1 MSNLADGLYKVISN
15 EASNQLSQY
24 QADKTI
30 SGEIFSI
37 VDAAKGE
44 YKVRYQDGIW
54 SAFSQGKT
62 KYKIGDNV
70 LVKIPLGDFSK
81 TKYIEGYTYNTDI
94 AASNESSQIEESFSP
109 DWSAIY
115 GQNWSGEMGLI
126 AYDGVNHKSEITLFA
141 ANDVTSHSVF
151 QQYANRGTE
160 FRISAE
166 FMTTFVD
173 AKTTGNYGL
182 RLTFATSKEDSP
194 EVTYTLDTSLF
205 NGDPYRNSYWAPQ
218 TILLTVPKRY
228 LTGLRKVVF
237 FQEGF
242 TDYDPVNNS
251 TQPNIYC
258 RNFKA
263 EWINVTDLTDSSYY
277 LTVATPQGMV
287 FTDNYPSLTLQAK
300 LMSGSE
306 SLMSKSS
313 CSCLWYAEDPGILIG
328 SEQYEKAGGI
338 GWRRIQKDKFD
349 IITISRSECPAAT
362 TNFKVVVIY
371 NEDKILSKE
380 ISLINLTSQY
390 DLYLDLTSDTILEIK
405 DKKNDTLTVSGLWYI
420 ELPDTTRIAAGDT
433 KSSSIDLTPYLAYP
447 WIKVYCN
454 LFDGSTK
461 IGVLNWTNYRSNDE
475 DELPNFILQYSGDDV
490 FHYDANGDIYDVT
503 EYDDIEHVLRCNI
516 ATSQADSLTFTMRWL
531 DSDKKPITTEQDFK
545 DSMMRSVWVDAGD
558 NSLHFKVRTKF
569 YEMLNNNTV
578 YVRLTALDGTYVDY
592 EKEISFLKD
601 GDQGTNGTTYLCLIR
616 PINLNS
622 EVKRTD
628 KVALRYANGAWGTD
642 QIAFKAFV
650 YCNGELIEQRTD
662 KADFNVSYTWQSRN
676 VEIVTAG
683 QGIYH
688 KVNIKP
694 MENGGTDKYFNGGQH
709 TRPGDTALTPEE
721 MGGFYIKVQVDIR
734 YKTESKTSI
743 YAYYP
748 IDVCIGAIDLAKV
761 SYAAPQYIKY
771 SSSGVNPQYDSEP
784 LAFSYDGVDGKVESL
799 SGFLGIWNNY
809 LTPASHYTGEN
820 NSVGLLKMS
829 MENNEVDYLLHS
841 VFMYLNPY
849 GNEAIN
855 SWDGTTVEINDDG
868 GTILAPQIGAGTK
881 NTSNQFSGV
890 VMGKDSTQDKTGLYG
905 YKDGIN
911 TFALTEDG
919 KATFGGKQQITID
932 GDNAQITGKNSVT
945 NNQRFLEINLADPN
959 IKDENGNDTGKAA
972 DAIKIGSSISDPNFL
987 VDYDGNLKCTN
998 ANISGTINA
1007 TAGKIGDCNIEDGT
1021 LKIAQA
1027 NISEKLTASVIDG
1040 SNLNVNSAN
1049 IANSVNTN
1057 WVYAGNITANQISG
1071 GTINADVV
1079 VAGQVYAGNI
1089 SNILGY
1095 DDNGKPIYG
1104 DDKIEW
1110 SYLGGPASKLSLN
1123 STNDLAVNGTLYTG
1137 KIISNDQ
1144 ISGASAS
1151 FTNSVN
1157 ADKII
1162 FTSEGSTTELYQDGL
1177 TYNGKAYS
1185 WANIAGGT
1193 VKAVFGA

>member
-94 AASNESSQIEESFSP
+94 AASNESNQIEESFSP
-109 DWSAIY
+109 DWSVIY
-115 GQNWSGEMGLI
+115 EQNWSGEMGLI
-126 AYDGVNHKSEITLFA
+126 AYDGVDHKSEITLFA
-141 ANDVTSHSVF
+141 ADNTTSHSVF

-166 FMTTFVD
+166 FMTTFID

-228 LTGLRKVVF
+228 LTGLRKIVF

-242 TDYDPVNNS
+242 TDYDPADNS

-258 RNFKA
+258 RNFKV

-313 CSCLWYAEDPGILIG
+313 CSCLWYVEDPGILIG

-349 IITISRSECPAAT
+349 TITISRSECPAAT

-405 DKKNDTLTVSGLWYI
+405 DKKNNTLTASGLWYI

-433 KSSSIDLTPYLAYP
+433 KSSSLDLTPYLAYP
-447 WIKVYCN
+447 WIKVYCDV
-454 LFDGSTK
+454 FDGSTK

-475 DELPNFILQYSGDDV
+475 DELPNFILQYSGDDI

-531 DSDKKPITTEQDFK
+531 DSNKKPITTEQEFK

-616 PINLNS
+616 PIDLNS

-628 KVALRYANGAWGTD
+628 KVALRYADGAWRTD

-650 YCNGELIEQRTD
+650 YCNGELIEQRAD
-662 KADFNVSYTWQSRN
+662 KADFNISYTWQTRN
-676 VEIVTAG
+676 VEIITAG
-683 QGIYH
+683 QDIYH

-694 MENGGTDKYFNGGQH
+694 MKNGGTDRYSNGGH
-709 TRPGDTALTPEE
+709 YTRLGNTTLTPEE
-721 MGGFYIKVQVDIR
+721 MGGFYIKVQVDVR
-734 YKTESKTSI
+734 YKTESKTSV

-748 IDVCIGAIDLAKV
+748 INVCVGALDLAKV

-771 SSSGVNPQYDSEP
+771 SSSGVNPQYDSSP
-784 LAFSYDGVDGKVESL
+784 LAFSYNGANGTIESL
-799 SGFLGIWNNY
+799 SGFLGVWNNY

-829 MENNEVDYLLHS
+829 VNENTYLLHS

-855 SWDGTTVEINDDG
+855 SWDGTAVEIDNTG

-890 VMGKDSTQDKTGLYG
+890 IMGKDSVQDKTGLYG

-919 KATFGGKQQITID
+919 KASFGIKGQITID
-932 GDNAQITGKNSVT
+932 GERAQITGKNSGADNGQYMT
-945 NNQRFLEINLADPN
+945 INLVN
-959 IKDENGNDTGKAA
+959 MGNGTY
-972 DAIKIGSSISDPNFL
+972 AIQIGDKFL
-987 VDYDGNLKCTN
+987 VDYEGNLKCINANVAGTITATAGTIGGCSIVDGKLQIAE
-998 ANISGTINA
+998 ANISG
-1007 TAGKIGDCNIEDGT
+1007 
-1021 LKIAQA
+1021 
-1027 NISEKLTASVIDG
+1027 KLTANVIDG

-1049 IANSVNTN
+1049 IADSVNAN
-1057 WVYAGNITANQISG
+1057 WVYAGAINADNITA
-1071 GTINADVV
+1071 GTLNADRINASTLSWDKLI
-1079 VAGQVYAGNI
+1079 GYAPATKL
-1089 SNILGY
+1089 S
-1095 DDNGKPIYG
+1095 
-1104 DDKIEW
+1104 DDKNPLTKLNVGDLTANTIGCGTTIRI
-1110 SYLGGPASKLSLN
+1110 GGVGSNVTIGGATIKLN
-1123 STNDLAVNGTLYTG
+1123 TGDGTLVEG
-1137 KIISNDQ
+1137 AWADIIK
-1144 ISGASAS
+1144 GA
-1151 FTNSVN
+1151 
-1157 ADKII
+1157 I
-1162 FTSEGSTTELYQDGL
+1162 STTK
-1177 TYNGKAYS
+1177 T
-1185 WANIAGGT
+1185 
-1193 VKAVFGA
+1193 AVFG

>member
-126 AYDGVNHKSEITLFA
+126 AYDGTDHKSEITLFA
-141 ANDVTSHSVF
+141 ANDITSHSVF

-166 FMTTFVD
+166 FMTTFID

-194 EVTYTLDTSLF
+194 EVTYTLDTALF

-228 LTGLRKVVF
+228 LTGLRKIVF

-242 TDYDPVNNS
+242 TNYDPVGNS

-313 CSCLWYAEDPGILIG
+313 CSCLWYIEDPGILIG

-338 GWRRIQKDKFD
+338 GWRRVQKDKFD
-349 IITISRSECPAAT
+349 TITISQSECPAAT

-380 ISLINLTSQY
+380 ISLINLTSQH

-405 DKKNDTLTVSGLWYI
+405 DKKNNTLAVSGLWYI
-420 ELPDTTRIAAGDT
+420 ELPDTTRITAGDT
-433 KSSSIDLTPYLAYP
+433 KSSSLDLTPYLAYP
-447 WIKVYCN
+447 WIKVYCDV
-454 LFDGSTK
+454 FDVDGSTK
-461 IGVLNWTNYRSNDE
+461 IGVLSWTNYKSNDE

-531 DSDKKPITTEQDFK
+531 DSDKKPITTEQGFK

-628 KVALRYANGAWGTD
+628 KVALRYADGAWGTD

-650 YCNGELIEQRTD
+650 YCNGELIEHRAD
-662 KADFNVSYTWQSRN
+662 KADFNISYIWQSRN

-694 MENGGTDKYFNGGQH
+694 MENGGTDRYSNGGH
-709 TRPGDTALTPEE
+709 YTRSGDTALTPEE
-721 MGGFYIKVQVDIR
+721 MGGFYIKVQVDVR
-734 YKTESKTSI
+734 YKTESKTSV

-748 IDVCIGAIDLAKV
+748 IDVCVGALDLAKV

-820 NSVGLLKMS
+820 NSVGLLKMD

-855 SWDGTTVEINDDG
+855 SWDGTTVEIDNNG

-911 TFALTEDG
+911 TFALMEDG
-919 KATFGGKQQITID
+919 VATFGQNKQITID
-932 GDNAQITGKNSVT
+932 GANATITGKNGS
-945 NNQRFLEINLADPN
+945 NNNDPN
-959 IKDENGNDTGKAA
+959 NYMTLNLVNSMATNEDNEFTD
-972 DAIKIGSSISDPNFL
+972 DAITVGDNFN
-987 VDYDGNLKCTN
+987 VDYNGNLKCTN
-998 ANISGTINA
+998 ANISGTIKA
-1007 TAGKIGDCNIEDGT
+1007 TAGTIGGCSIDKDGK
-1021 LKIAQA
+1021 LQIAEA
-1027 NISEKLTASVIDG
+1027 NISGKLTANVIDG

-1049 IANSVNTN
+1049 IADSVNAD
-1057 WVYAGNITANQISG
+1057 WVYAGNINADNISGGTLDAEKVTIKNLTVQGAQIENLTVTNGQINGLNWNKLFYDNVNEKTNSISTPSNPLNVLYANQISVMG
-1071 GTINADVV
+1071 VTSTVQFTD
-1079 VAGQVYAGNI
+1079 
-1089 SNILGY
+1089 
-1095 DDNGKPIYG
+1095 
-1104 DDKIEW
+1104 
-1110 SYLGGPASKLSLN
+1110 SK
-1123 STNDLAVNGTLYTG
+1123 GR
-1137 KIISNDQ
+1137 IISLSPWGVG
-1144 ISGASAS
+1144 ISKGA
-1151 FTNSVN
+1151 
-1157 ADKII
+1157 
-1162 FTSEGSTTELYQDGL
+1162 TSQGGSSWDDIV
-1177 TYNGKAYS
+1177 GKA
-1185 WANIAGGT
+1185 T
-1193 VKAVFGA
+1193 TTAVFG

>member
-1 MSNLADGLYKVISN
+1 MGNLADGLYRVISN

-37 VDAAKGE
+37 VDVTKGE

-94 AASNESSQIEESFSP
+94 AASNESNQIEESFSP
-109 DWSAIY
+109 DWSVIY
-115 GQNWSGEMGLI
+115 EQNWSNELGLI
-126 AYDGVNHKSEITLFA
+126 AYDGVDHKSEITLFVA
-141 ANDVTSHSVF
+141 DDTTSHSMF

-182 RLTFATSKEDSP
+182 RLTFTTSKEDSP

-228 LTGLRKVVF
+228 LTGLRKIVF

-242 TDYDPVNNS
+242 TNYDPAGNS

-258 RNFKA
+258 RDFKA

-287 FTDNYPSLTLQAK
+287 FTDNYSSLTLQAK

-306 SLMSKSS
+306 SLMNKSS
-313 CSCLWYAEDPGILIG
+313 CSCLWYIENPGVLIG

-338 GWRRIQKDKFD
+338 GWRRVQKDKFD
-349 IITISRSECPAAT
+349 AITILRSECPAAT

-380 ISLINLTSQY
+380 ISLINLISQY

-405 DKKNDTLTVSGLWYI
+405 DRKNDMFTVSGLWYV
-420 ELPDTTRIAAGDT
+420 ELPDTTRITAGDT
-433 KSSSIDLTPYLAYP
+433 KSSSLDLTPYLAYP
-447 WIKVYCN
+447 WIKVYCDV
-454 LFDGSTK
+454 FDGSTK
-461 IGVLNWTNYRSNDE
+461 VSVLNWTNYKSSDE
-475 DELPNFILQYSGDDV
+475 DELPNFILQYSGDDI
-490 FHYDANGDIYDVT
+490 FHYDANGDIYDIT

-516 ATSQADSLTFTMRWL
+516 TTSQADSLTFTMRWL
-531 DSDKKPITTEQDFK
+531 DSDKKPITIEQEFK
-545 DSMMRSVWVDAGD
+545 GSMMRSVWVDAGD

-592 EKEISFLKD
+592 EKEINFLKD

-616 PINLNS
+616 PIDLNS

-628 KVALRYANGAWGTD
+628 KVALRYADGAWGAD

-650 YCNGELIEQRTD
+650 YCNGELIEQRAD
-662 KADFNVSYTWQSRN
+662 KADFNISYTWQSRN

-683 QGIYH
+683 QDIYH
-688 KVNIKP
+688 KVSIKP
-694 MENGGTDKYFNGGQH
+694 MENGGTDRYSNGSH
-709 TRPGDTALTPEE
+709 LTRPGNTALTPEE
-721 MGGFYIKVQVDIR
+721 MGGFYVKVQVDVK
-734 YKTESKTSI
+734 YKTENRISI

-748 IDVCIGAIDLAKV
+748 INVCIGTLDLTKV
-761 SYAAPQYIKY
+761 SYVAPQYIKY
-771 SSSGVNPQYDSEP
+771 TSSGINPQYDSSP
-784 LAFSYDGVDGKVESL
+784 LAFSYNGIDGTIESL
-799 SGFLGIWNNY
+799 SGFLGVWNKY

-829 MENNEVDYLLHS
+829 VNENTYLLYS
-841 VFMYLNPY
+841 IFMYLNPY

-855 SWDGTTVEINDDG
+855 SWDGTAVEIDNAG

-905 YKDGIN
+905 YKNGIN
-911 TFALTEDG
+911 TFALREDG
-919 KATFGGKQQITID
+919 KASFGTKGQIAID
-932 GDNAQITGKNSVT
+932 GENAQITGKNSGADDGQYMT
-945 NNQRFLEINLADPN
+945 INLVN
-959 IKDENGNDTGKAA
+959 MGSGTY
-972 DAIKIGSSISDPNFL
+972 AIRIGDKFL
-987 VDYDGNLKCTN
+987 VDYEGNLKCVN
-998 ANISGTINA
+998 ANISGSIVSNNA
-1007 TAGKIGDCNIEDGT
+1007 VIGGVQIVAENGS
-1021 LKIAQA
+1021 LQLPAA
-1027 NISEKLTASVIDG
+1027 NIIGQLI
-1040 SNLNVNSAN
+1040 
-1049 IANSVNTN
+1049 
-1057 WVYAGNITANQISG
+1057 ANQINADGLKVTNGEFSG
-1071 GTINADVV
+1071 ELKAATGNFTGSLTATEGTIGGWKIGEDCLYNNGAW
-1079 VAGQVYAGNI
+1079 GSVY
-1089 SNILGY
+1089 
-1095 DDNGKPIYG
+1095 
-1104 DDKIEW
+1104 
-1110 SYLGGPASKLSLN
+1110 
-1123 STNDLAVNGTLYTG
+1123 LYTNEPNG
-1137 KIISNDQ
+1137 IGRIVIKNANGNDVFRVNRDG
-1144 ISGASAS
+1144 SVVC
-1151 FTNSVN
+1151 NSPLTGTGV
-1157 ADKII
+1157 
-1162 FTSEGSTTELYQDGL
+1162 GL
-1177 TYNGKAYS
+1177 AR
-1185 WANIAGGT
+1185 
-1193 VKAVFGA
+1193 FG

>member
-109 DWSAIY
+109 DWSVIY
-115 GQNWSGEMGLI
+115 EQNWSGEMGLI
-126 AYDGVNHKSEITLFA
+126 AYDGTNHKSEITLFA
-141 ANDVTSHSVF
+141 ADNTTSHSVF

-182 RLTFATSKEDSP
+182 RLTFTTSKEDSP

-349 IITISRSECPAAT
+349 TVTISRSECPAAT

-380 ISLINLTSQY
+380 ISLINLISQY

-420 ELPDTTRIAAGDT
+420 ELPDMTRIAAGDT
-433 KSSSIDLTPYLAYP
+433 KSSSLDLTPYLAYP
-447 WIKVYCN
+447 WIKVYCDV
-454 LFDGSTK
+454 FDGSTK
-461 IGVLNWTNYRSNDE
+461 IGVLNWTNYKSNDE

-531 DSDKKPITTEQDFK
+531 DSDKKPITTEQEFK

-628 KVALRYANGAWGTD
+628 KVALQYANGAWGTD

-662 KADFNVSYTWQSRN
+662 KADFNVSYMWQSRN

-683 QGIYH
+683 QDIYH

-694 MENGGTDKYFNGGQH
+694 MKNGGTDRYSNGGRR

-721 MGGFYIKVQVDIR
+721 MGGFYIKVQVDVR
-734 YKTESKTSI
+734 YKTESKTSV

-748 IDVCIGAIDLAKV
+748 IDVCVGAIDLAKV

-784 LAFSYDGVDGKVESL
+784 LAFSYNGVDGKVESL

-841 VFMYLNPY
+841 IFMYLNPY

-855 SWDGTTVEINDDG
+855 SWDGTTIEIDDKG

-881 NTSNQFSGV
+881 NTFNQFSGV
-890 VMGKDSTQDKTGLYG
+890 VMGKDSTQDKKTGLYG

-932 GDNAQITGKNSVT
+932 GDNAQITGKNGVT

-987 VDYDGNLKCTN
+987 VDYDGNLTAN
-998 ANISGTINA
+998 AGTIGGWEIGKTSLSNGSGETKVELNSSGDKAINIGNGAFSVTPGGYLIATKGYIDNLTIGNA
-1007 TAGKIGDCNIEDGT
+1007 QNALTF
-1021 LKIAQA
+1021 A
-1027 NISEKLTASVIDG
+1027 N
-1040 SNLNVNSAN
+1040 
-1049 IANSVNTN
+1049 
-1057 WVYAGNITANQISG
+1057 GNIYLNGGQILGQQTG
-1071 GTINADVV
+1071 GT
-1079 VAGQVYAGNI
+1079 GNWAMTATDL
-1089 SNILGY
+1089 SNG
-1095 DDNGKPIYG
+1095 
-1104 DDKIEW
+1104 
-1110 SYLGGPASKLSLN
+1110 
-1123 STNDLAVNGTLYTG
+1123 STT
-1137 KIISNDQ
+1137 ISNDGDIMLTHSNRNRVIFGNVCS
-1144 ISGASAS
+1144 ISGQKSDNNNTSGALYL
-1151 FTNSVN
+1151 N
-1157 ADKII
+1157 ANAI
-1162 FTSEGSTTELYQDGL
+1162 YWN
-1177 TYNGKAYS
+1177 NGKDTIALTG
-1185 WANIAGGT
+1185 AGAGG
-1193 VKAVFGA
+1193 VAVLGE

>member
-37 VDAAKGE
+37 VDATKGE

-94 AASNESSQIEESFSP
+94 AASNESNQIEESFSP
-109 DWSAIY
+109 DWSVIY
-115 GQNWSGEMGLI
+115 EQNWSGEMGLI
-126 AYDGVNHKSEITLFA
+126 AYDGTGHKSEITLFA
-141 ANDVTSHSVF
+141 ADNTTSHSVF

-242 TDYDPVNNS
+242 TDYDPAGNS

-349 IITISRSECPAAT
+349 TVTISRSECPAAT

-405 DKKNDTLTVSGLWYI
+405 DKKNDTLTVSGLWYV

-433 KSSSIDLTPYLAYP
+433 KSSSLDLTPYLAYP
-447 WIKVYCN
+447 WIKVYCDV
-454 LFDGSTK
+454 FDGSTK

-531 DSDKKPITTEQDFK
+531 DSDKKPITTEQEFK

-558 NSLHFKVRTKF
+558 NSLHFKVHTKF

-616 PINLNS
+616 PIDLNS

-628 KVALRYANGAWGTD
+628 KVALQYANGKWGTD

-650 YCNGELIEQRTD
+650 YCNGELIEQRAD
-662 KADFNVSYTWQSRN
+662 KADFNISYTWQTRN

-694 MENGGTDKYFNGGQH
+694 MKNGGTDRYSNGGH
-709 TRPGDTALTPEE
+709 YTRSGNTALTPEE

-748 IDVCIGAIDLAKV
+748 IDVCVGGLNLAAV
-761 SYAAPQYIKY
+761 TYQAPQYIKY
-771 SSSGVNPQYDSEP
+771 TSSGVNPQYDSSP
-784 LAFSYDGVDGKVESL
+784 LAFSYNGANGTIGSL
-799 SGFLGIWNNY
+799 SGFLGVWNNY

-829 MENNEVDYLLHS
+829 VNENTYLLHS

-855 SWDGTTVEINDDG
+855 SWDGTTVEIDNEG

-905 YKDGIN
+905 YKNGIN
-911 TFALTEDG
+911 TFALREDG
-919 KATFGGKQQITID
+919 KASFGTKGQIAID
-932 GDNAQITGKNSVT
+932 GERAQITGKDSGADDGQYMT
-945 NNQRFLEINLADPN
+945 INLVN
-959 IKDENGNDTGKAA
+959 MGNGTY
-972 DAIKIGSSISDPNFL
+972 AIQIGDKFL
-987 VDYDGNLKCTN
+987 VDYEGNLKCINANVAGTITATAGTIGGCN
-998 ANISGTINA
+998 IDNGKLQIAEANISG
-1007 TAGKIGDCNIEDGT
+1007 
-1021 LKIAQA
+1021 
-1027 NISEKLTASVIDG
+1027 KLTANVIDG
-1040 SNLNVNSAN
+1040 SELNVNSAN
-1049 IANSVNTN
+1049 IADSVNAN
-1057 WVYAGNITANQISG
+1057 WVYAGAINADNITA
-1071 GTINADVV
+1071 GTLNADRINASTLSWDKLI
-1079 VAGQVYAGNI
+1079 GYAPATKL
-1089 SNILGY
+1089 S
-1095 DDNGKPIYG
+1095 
-1104 DDKIEW
+1104 DDKNPLTKLNVGDLTVNTIGCGTTIRI
-1110 SYLGGPASKLSLN
+1110 GGVGSNVTIGGATIKLN
-1123 STNDLAVNGTLYTG
+1123 TGDGTLVEG
-1137 KIISNDQ
+1137 AWADIIK
-1144 ISGASAS
+1144 GA
-1151 FTNSVN
+1151 
-1157 ADKII
+1157 I
-1162 FTSEGSTTELYQDGL
+1162 STTK
-1177 TYNGKAYS
+1177 T
-1185 WANIAGGT
+1185 
-1193 VKAVFGA
+1193 AVFG

>member
-37 VDAAKGE
+37 VDVTKGE
-44 YKVRYQDGIW
+44 YKVRYQDGVW
-54 SAFSQGKT
+54 SAFSQSKT

-94 AASNESSQIEESFSP
+94 AASNESNQIEESFSP
-109 DWSAIY
+109 DWSVIY
-115 GQNWSGEMGLI
+115 EKNWSGEMGLI
-126 AYDGVNHKSEITLFA
+126 AYDGTDHKSEITLFA
-141 ANDVTSHSVF
+141 ADNATSHSVF

-194 EVTYTLDTSLF
+194 EATYTLDTSLF

-228 LTGLRKVVF
+228 LTGLRKIVF

-242 TDYDPVNNS
+242 TDYDPAGNS
-251 TQPNIYC
+251 TQSNIYC

-277 LTVATPQGMV
+277 LAVTTPQGMV
-287 FTDNYPSLTLQAK
+287 FTDSYSSLTLQAK

-313 CSCLWYAEDPGILIG
+313 CSCLWYIEDPGVLIG
-328 SEQYEKAGGI
+328 SERYEKAGGV

-349 IITISRSECPAAT
+349 TITISLSECPAAT

-405 DKKNDTLTVSGLWYI
+405 DKKNDNLTVSGLWYI
-420 ELPDTTRIAAGDT
+420 ELPDMTRIVAGDT
-433 KSSSIDLTPYLAYP
+433 KSSSLDLTPYLAYP
-447 WIKVYCN
+447 WIKVYCDV
-454 LFDGSTK
+454 FDGSTK
-461 IGVLNWTNYRSNDE
+461 VSVLNWTNYKSNEE

-531 DSDKKPITTEQDFK
+531 DSSKKPITTEQEFK

-592 EKEISFLKD
+592 EKKISFLKD

-616 PINLNS
+616 PTSGIGLKYN
-622 EVKRTD
+622 
-628 KVALRYANGAWGTD
+628 NGWDTTSPVV
-642 QIAFKAFV
+642 FKATV
-650 YCNGELIEQRTD
+650 YCNGEIINSNNDYTISYKWQARNATFEQPQKGNVDTITVKPVDKKGFSAFPRTVDGNQVISVRNDSNGSACTAETIEGCY
-662 KADFNVSYTWQSRN
+662 V
-676 VEIVTAG
+676 
-683 QGIYH
+683 
-688 KVNIKP
+688 
-694 MENGGTDKYFNGGQH
+694 
-709 TRPGDTALTPEE
+709 
-721 MGGFYIKVQVDIR
+721 KVQADVTSG
-734 YKTESKTSI
+734 KSKVSI
-743 YAYYP
+743 YGYYP
-748 IDVCIGAIDLAKV
+748 IDVFVGDMLPEKV
-761 SYAAPQYIKY
+761 NYKAPRYIKY
-771 SSSGVNPQYDSEP
+771 TSSGINPQYDSEP
-784 LAFSYDGVDGKVESL
+784 LAFSYDGVDGNVESL
-799 SGFLGIWNNY
+799 SEFLNIWNNY

-855 SWDGTTVEINDDG
+855 SWDGTTVEIDDKG

-881 NTSNQFSGV
+881 NTANQFSGV

-919 KATFGGKQQITID
+919 KASFGTKGQITID
-932 GDNAQITGKNSVT
+932 GENAQITGKNGT
-945 NNQRFLEINLADPN
+945 DGT
-959 IKDENGNDTGKAA
+959 DENAYMTLNLVNSMKKNGEDYSDT
-972 DAIKIGSSISDPNFL
+972 AIEIGTKFK
-987 VDYDGNLKCTN
+987 VDYSGNLQCTG
-998 ANISGTINA
+998 ANVSGKVSADSGTI
-1007 TAGKIGDCNIEDGT
+1007 GGWKIN
-1021 LKIAQA
+1021 
-1027 NISEKLTASVIDG
+1027 EKSLSSSD
-1040 SNLNVNSAN
+1040 
-1049 IANSVNTN
+1049 
-1057 WVYAGNITANQISG
+1057 NQIILSSILDKAILVGGDKFFVTKDGIMTATGATVG
-1071 GTINADVV
+1071 GTINA
-1079 VAGQVYAGNI
+1079 
-1089 SNILGY
+1089 S
-1095 DDNGKPIYG
+1095 
-1104 DDKIEW
+1104 
-1110 SYLGGPASKLSLN
+1110 
-1123 STNDLAVNGTLYTG
+1123 
-1137 KIISNDQ
+1137 
-1144 ISGASAS
+1144 
-1151 FTNSVN
+1151 
-1157 ADKII
+1157 
-1162 FTSEGSTTELYQDGL
+1162 
-1177 TYNGKAYS
+1177 
-1185 WANIAGGT
+1185 GGT
-1193 VKAVFGA
+1193 VTGDLTVTGNIILSEDGQIIGGQKAQENGYWKMTKNILSNGYTSINNNGDIFLTQSQSRLILGNTQCSVMSSIDRNTTYNPGNMYLRADNIFWINGNDIDNPISIVKPVAVFG

>member
-44 YKVRYQDGIW
+44 YKVRYQDGVW

-109 DWSAIY
+109 DWSVIY
-115 GQNWSGEMGLI
+115 EQNWSDEMGLI
-126 AYDGVNHKSEITLFA
+126 AYDGVDHKSEITLFA

-242 TDYDPVNNS
+242 TDYDPVSNS

-349 IITISRSECPAAT
+349 IITILRSECPAAT

-371 NEDKILSKE
+371 NKDKILSKE

-420 ELPDTTRIAAGDT
+420 ELPDMTRIAAGDT

-447 WIKVYCN
+447 WIKVYCDV
-454 LFDGSTK
+454 FDGSTK

-531 DSDKKPITTEQDFK
+531 DSNKKPITTEQEFK

-628 KVALRYANGAWGTD
+628 KVALRYADGAWGTD

-650 YCNGELIEQRTD
+650 YCNGELIEQRAD
-662 KADFNVSYTWQSRN
+662 KADFNISYIWQSRN

-694 MENGGTDKYFNGGQH
+694 MENGGTDRYSNGGH
-709 TRPGDTALTPEE
+709 YTRSGDTALTPEE
-721 MGGFYIKVQVDIR
+721 MGGFYIKVQVDVR
-734 YKTESKTSI
+734 YKTESKTSV

-748 IDVCIGAIDLAKV
+748 INVCVGALDLAKV

-784 LAFSYDGVDGKVESL
+784 LAFSYNGVDGKVESL

-855 SWDGTTVEINDDG
+855 SWDGTTVEIDNDG

-919 KATFGGKQQITID
+919 KASFGTKGQITIN
-932 GDNAQITGKNSVT
+932 GENAQITGKNSGADDGQYMT
-945 NNQRFLEINLADPN
+945 INLVN
-959 IKDENGNDTGKAA
+959 MGNGTY
-972 DAIKIGSSISDPNFL
+972 AIQIGDKFL
-987 VDYDGNLKCTN
+987 VDYEGNLKCTN
-998 ANISGTINA
+998 ANVAGTINA
-1007 TAGKIGDCNIEDGT
+1007 TAGTIGGCNIDT
-1021 LKIAQA
+1021 
-1027 NISEKLTASVIDG
+1027 EKGLQVD
-1040 SNLNVNSAN
+1040 SAH
-1049 IANSVNTN
+1049 ITSVNAGSIQAGELKSDV
-1057 WVYAGNITANQISG
+1057 VYTGNITADQISG
-1071 GTINADVV
+1071 GTINGNV
-1079 VAGQVYAGNI
+1079 VYAGTISADNI
-1089 SNILGY
+1089 SGGTLNFNQLGSTGTAAIQGLTWNMIQASSGGTGQTIGSSNSKLDNIY
-1095 DDNGKPIYG
+1095 AENAAITDATIYG
-1104 DDKIEW
+1104 NIQM
-1110 SYLGGPASKLSLN
+1110 S
-1123 STNDLAVNGTLYTG
+1123 YTG
-1137 KIISNDQ
+1137 SGGSSQ
-1144 ISGASAS
+1144 LVYISGNGVALGTASPR
-1151 FTNSVN
+1151 
-1157 ADKII
+1157 
-1162 FTSEGSTTELYQDGL
+1162 
-1177 TYNGKAYS
+1177 S
-1185 WANIAGGT
+1185 WADILGGT

>member
-37 VDAAKGE
+37 VDVTKGE

-94 AASNESSQIEESFSP
+94 TASNESNQIEESFSP
-109 DWSAIY
+109 DWSVIY
-115 GQNWSGEMGLI
+115 EQNWSSEMGLI
-126 AYDGVNHKSEITLFA
+126 AYDGADHKSEITLFVA
-141 ANDVTSHSVF
+141 DDTTSHSVF

-228 LTGLRKVVF
+228 LTGLRKIVF

-242 TDYDPVNNS
+242 TDYDPAGNS

-263 EWINVTDLTDSSYY
+263 EWINVTDLTDSPYY

-287 FTDNYPSLTLQAK
+287 FTDNYPSLTLQVK

-313 CSCLWYAEDPGILIG
+313 CSCLWYIEDPGILIG

-338 GWRRIQKDKFD
+338 GWRRIQKDKFNT
-349 IITISRSECPAAT
+349 ITISRSECPAAT

-405 DKKNDTLTVSGLWYI
+405 DKKNDTLTVSGLWYV
-420 ELPDTTRIAAGDT
+420 ELPDTTRIAVGDT
-433 KSSSIDLTPYLAYP
+433 KFSSLDLTPYLAYP
-447 WIKVYCN
+447 WIKVYCDV
-454 LFDGSTK
+454 FDGSTK
-461 IGVLNWTNYRSNDE
+461 VSVLNWTNYRSNDE

-531 DSDKKPITTEQDFK
+531 DGDKKPITTEQEFK

-616 PINLNS
+616 PIDLNS
-622 EVKRTD
+622 EVKHID
-628 KVALRYANGAWGTD
+628 KVALQYANGKWETD

-650 YCNGELIEQRTD
+650 YCNGELIEQRAD
-662 KADFNVSYTWQSRN
+662 KADFNISYTWQTRN

-683 QGIYH
+683 QNIYH
-688 KVNIKP
+688 KISVKAMP
-694 MENGGTDKYFNGGQH
+694 NGGIDKYSSGGKY
-709 TRPGDTALTPEE
+709 TRTGSTSLTPEV
-721 MGGFYIKVQVDIR
+721 MGGFYAKVQVDIR
-734 YKTESKTSI
+734 YKAESQTSI

-748 IDVCIGAIDLAKV
+748 IDVCVGGLNLAAV
-761 SYAAPQYIKY
+761 TYQAPQYIKY
-771 SSSGVNPQYDSEP
+771 TSSGVNPQYDSSP
-784 LAFSYDGVDGKVESL
+784 LAFSYNGANGTIESL
-799 SGFLGIWNNY
+799 SGFLGVWNNY

-829 MENNEVDYLLHS
+829 VNKNTYLLHS

-855 SWDGTTVEINDDG
+855 SWDGTTVEIDNAG

-890 VMGKDSTQDKTGLYG
+890 VMGKDSVQNKTGLYG

-919 KATFGGKQQITID
+919 KASFGTKGQIAID
-932 GDNAQITGKNSVT
+932 GENAQITGKNSGADNGQYMT
-945 NNQRFLEINLADPN
+945 INLVN
-959 IKDENGNDTGKAA
+959 MGNGTY
-972 DAIKIGSSISDPNFL
+972 AIQIGDKFL
-987 VDYDGNLKCTN
+987 VDYEGNLKCINANVAGTITATAGTIGGCSIVDGKLQVAE
-998 ANISGTINA
+998 ANISG
-1007 TAGKIGDCNIEDGT
+1007 
-1021 LKIAQA
+1021 
-1027 NISEKLTASVIDG
+1027 KLTANVIDG
-1040 SNLNVNSAN
+1040 SELNVNSAN
-1049 IANSVNTN
+1049 IADSVNAN
-1057 WVYAGNITANQISG
+1057 WVYAGA
-1071 GTINADVV
+1071 INADNII
-1079 VAGQVYAGNI
+1079 AGTLNADRINANTLSWDKLIGYAPATKL
-1089 SNILGY
+1089 S
-1095 DDNGKPIYG
+1095 
-1104 DDKIEW
+1104 DDKNPLTKLNVSSLTANTIGCGTTIRI
-1110 SYLGGPASKLSLN
+1110 GGVGSSVTIGGATIKLN
-1123 STNDLAVNGTLYTG
+1123 TGDGTSVEG
-1137 KIISNDQ
+1137 AWADIIK
-1144 ISGASAS
+1144 GA
-1151 FTNSVN
+1151 T
-1157 ADKII
+1157 
-1162 FTSEGSTTELYQDGL
+1162 STTK
-1177 TYNGKAYS
+1177 T
-1185 WANIAGGT
+1185 
-1193 VKAVFGA
+1193 AVFG

>member
-1 MSNLADGLYKVISN
+1 MGNLADGLYKVISN

-37 VDAAKGE
+37 VDVAKGE
-44 YKVRYQDGIW
+44 YKVRYQDGVW

-62 KYKIGDNV
+62 KYKVGDNV

-94 AASNESSQIEESFSP
+94 AASNESNQIEESFSP
-109 DWSAIY
+109 DWSVIY
-115 GQNWSGEMGLI
+115 EQNWSGEMGLI
-126 AYDGVNHKSEITLFA
+126 AYDGTDHKSEITLFTA
-141 ANDVTSHSVF
+141 DDTTNHSVF
-151 QQYANRGTE
+151 QQYANQGTK
-160 FRISAE
+160 FRISTE

-182 RLTFATSKEDSP
+182 RLTFATSKEDSS
-194 EVTYTLDTSLF
+194 EITYTLDTSLF

-228 LTGLRKVVF
+228 LTGLRKIVF

-242 TDYDPVNNS
+242 TNYDPTSNS

-277 LTVATPQGMV
+277 LTIAAPQGMV
-287 FTDNYPSLTLQAK
+287 FTNNYSSLTLQAK

-306 SLMSKSS
+306 SLMSRSS
-313 CSCLWYAEDPGILIG
+313 CSCLWYIEDPGILIG
-328 SEQYEKAGGI
+328 SEQYEKAVGV
-338 GWRRIQKDKFD
+338 GWRRVQKDKFD
-349 IITISRSECPAAT
+349 TITILRSECPATT

-405 DKKNDTLTVSGLWYI
+405 DKKNNTLTVSGLWYI
-420 ELPDTTRIAAGDT
+420 ELSDMTRIAAGDI
-433 KSSSIDLTPYLAYP
+433 KSTSLDLTPYLAYP
-447 WIKVYCN
+447 WIKVYCDV
-454 LFDGSTK
+454 FDGSTK

-516 ATSQADSLTFTMRWL
+516 ATSQTDSLTFTMRWL
-531 DSDKKPITTEQDFK
+531 DSDKKPITIEQEFK

-558 NSLHFKVRTKF
+558 NSLHFKIRTKF

-592 EKEISFLKD
+592 EKEIGFLKD
-601 GDQGTNGTTYLCLIR
+601 GDQGTNGTTYLCLIK
-616 PINLNS
+616 PIDLNS
-622 EVKRTD
+622 EVKRTN
-628 KVALRYANGAWGTD
+628 KVALQYANGKWGTD

-650 YCNGELIEQRTD
+650 YCNGELIEQRAD
-662 KADFNVSYTWQSRN
+662 KADFNISYTWQTRN

-688 KVNIKP
+688 KVSVKAMPNS
-694 MENGGTDKYFNGGQH
+694 GTSRYASSGVLVRTGN
-709 TRPGDTALTPEE
+709 ALLTPEA
-721 MGGFYIKVQVDIR
+721 MGGFYAKVQVDIR
-734 YKTESKTSI
+734 YKTENQTSI

-748 IDVCIGAIDLAKV
+748 IDVCVGGLNLAAV
-761 SYAAPQYIKY
+761 TYQAPQYIKY
-771 SSSGVNPQYDSEP
+771 TSSGVNPQYDSSP
-784 LAFSYDGVDGKVESL
+784 LAFSYNGKDGTIESL
-799 SGFLGIWNNY
+799 SGFLGVWNNY

-829 MENNEVDYLLHS
+829 VNKNIYLLHS

-855 SWDGTTVEINDDG
+855 SWDGTIVEIDDKG

-881 NTSNQFSGV
+881 NTANQFSGV

-911 TFALTEDG
+911 TFALREDG
-919 KATFGGKQQITID
+919 KASFGTKGQITID
-932 GDNAQITGKNSVT
+932 GENAQITGKNSGADDGQYMT
-945 NNQRFLEINLADPN
+945 INLVN
-959 IKDENGNDTGKAA
+959 LGNGTY
-972 DAIKIGSSISDPNFL
+972 AIKIGDKFL
-987 VDYDGNLKCTN
+987 VDYEGNLKCVN
-998 ANISGTINA
+998 ANVSGTVNATSGSFTGEINA
-1007 TAGKIGDCNIEDGT
+1007 NSGKIGDCTIKNGKLEIKNANITDTIVAGAINLDTATITGT
-1021 LKIAQA
+1021 LNAKNIDVDSIKIKRA
-1027 NISEKLTASVIDG
+1027 NISEKLTADEIDVN
-1040 SNLNVNSAN
+1040 NLTVANAVNVTGEISADK
-1049 IANSVNTN
+1049 
-1057 WVYAGNITANQISG
+1057 ITA
-1071 GTINADVV
+1071 GTLNADRINA
-1079 VAGQVYAGNI
+1079 GTL
-1089 SNILGY
+1089 SWSKL
-1095 DDNGKPIYG
+1095 NG
-1104 DDKIEW
+1104 
-1110 SYLGGPASKLSLN
+1110 LAPASKLSGEG
-1123 STNDLAVNGTLYTG
+1123 NDLEYIYTAKGVIKNLVASDVAIGNSITMGSAGTIINGGGITYKNSYTPWDD
-1137 KIISNDQ
+1137 IIN
-1144 ISGASAS
+1144 GA
-1151 FTNSVN
+1151 
-1157 ADKII
+1157 I
-1162 FTSEGSTTELYQDGL
+1162 STTK
-1177 TYNGKAYS
+1177 T
-1185 WANIAGGT
+1185 
-1193 VKAVFGA
+1193 AVFG

>member
-37 VDAAKGE
+37 VDVTKGE
-44 YKVRYQDGIW
+44 YKVRYQDGVW

-94 AASNESSQIEESFSP
+94 AASNESNQIEESFSP
-109 DWSAIY
+109 DWSVIY

-126 AYDGVNHKSEITLFA
+126 AYDGADHKSEITLFTA
-141 ANDVTSHSVF
+141 DDTTSHSVF

-194 EVTYTLDTSLF
+194 EVTYTLDISLF

-228 LTGLRKVVF
+228 LTGLRKIVF

-242 TDYDPVNNS
+242 TDYDPAGNS
-251 TQPNIYC
+251 TRPNIYC

-277 LTVATPQGMV
+277 LTIAAPQGVV

-306 SLMSKSS
+306 FLMSKSS
-313 CSCLWYAEDPGILIG
+313 CSCLWYAEDPGILVG
-328 SEQYEKAGGI
+328 GEQYEKAGGV

-349 IITISRSECPAAT
+349 IITILRSECPAAT

-380 ISLINLTSQY
+380 ISLINLISQY

-420 ELPDTTRIAAGDT
+420 ELPDTTRIAVGDT
-433 KSSSIDLTPYLAYP
+433 KSSSLDLAPYLAYP
-447 WIKVYCN
+447 WIKVYCDV
-454 LFDGSTK
+454 FDGSTK
-461 IGVLNWTNYRSNDE
+461 VGVLNWTNYKSNED
-475 DELPNFILQYSGDDV
+475 DELPNFILQYSGDDI

-531 DSDKKPITTEQDFK
+531 DSDKKPITTEQEFK

-569 YEMLNNNTV
+569 YEMLNNNTI
-578 YVRLTALDGTYVDY
+578 YVRLAALDGTYVDY

-616 PINLNS
+616 PIDLNS

-628 KVALRYANGAWGTD
+628 KVALQYANEEWGTD

-650 YCNGELIEQRTD
+650 YCNGELIEQRAD
-662 KADFNVSYTWQSRN
+662 KADFNISYTWQTRN

-683 QGIYH
+683 QDIYH
-688 KVNIKP
+688 KISVKAMP
-694 MENGGTDKYFNGGQH
+694 NGGTDKYSSGGKY
-709 TRPGDTALTPEE
+709 TRTGDTPLTPGA
-721 MGGFYIKVQVDIR
+721 MGGFYAKVQVDIR
-734 YKTESKTSI
+734 YKTESRISV

-748 IDVCIGAIDLAKV
+748 IDVCVGGLDLAAV
-761 SYAAPQYIKY
+761 AYQAPQYIKY
-771 SSSGVNPQYDSEP
+771 TSSGVNPQYNSSP
-784 LAFSYDGVDGKVESL
+784 LAFSYNGVDGTIESL
-799 SGFLGIWNNY
+799 SGFLGIWNKY

-820 NSVGLLKMS
+820 NFVGLLKMS
-829 MENNEVDYLLHS
+829 VDENIYLLHS
-841 VFMYLNPY
+841 IFMYLNPY

-855 SWDGTTVEINDDG
+855 SWDGTSVEIDNEG

-881 NTSNQFSGV
+881 NTANQFSGV

-905 YKDGIN
+905 YKNGIN
-911 TFALTEDG
+911 TFALQEDG
-919 KATFGGKQQITID
+919 KASFGTKSQITVD
-932 GDNAQITGKNSVT
+932 GEKAQITGKNSGADDGQYMT
-945 NNQRFLEINLADPN
+945 INLVN
-959 IKDENGNDTGKAA
+959 MGNGTY
-972 DAIKIGSSISDPNFL
+972 AIQIGDKFL
-987 VDYDGNLKCTN
+987 VDYEGNLKCINANVAGTITATAGTIGGCN
-998 ANISGTINA
+998 IADGKLQIAEANIS
-1007 TAGKIGDCNIEDGT
+1007 D
-1021 LKIAQA
+1021 
-1027 NISEKLTASVIDG
+1027 KLTAKVIDG
-1040 SNLNVNSAN
+1040 SELNVKSAN
-1049 IANSVNTN
+1049 IADSVNAN
-1057 WVYAGNITANQISG
+1057 WVYAGNINADNISG
-1071 GTINADVV
+1071 GTLDFSKLGAEGGNAIKNLTWNMVQYASKSASIDGIGSSTNRLAYLYGTEAGFTGDVTCSKTLS
-1079 VAGQVYAGNI
+1079 ADTLRFDG
-1089 SNILGY
+1089 
-1095 DDNGKPIYG
+1095 
-1104 DDKIEW
+1104 W
-1110 SYLGGPASKLSLN
+1110 YLGSAG
-1123 STNDLAVNGTLYTG
+1123 VREGVTG
-1137 KIISNDQ
+1137 AWVSWSDII
-1144 ISGASAS
+1144 
-1151 FTNSVN
+1151 
-1157 ADKII
+1157 K
-1162 FTSEGSTTELYQDGL
+1162 GSTTE
-1177 TYNGKAYS
+1177 TK
-1185 WANIAGGT
+1185 T
-1193 VKAVFGA
+1193 AVFG

>member
-37 VDAAKGE
+37 VDATKGE
-44 YKVRYQDGIW
+44 YKIRYQDGVW

-94 AASNESSQIEESFSP
+94 AASNESNQVEESFSP
-109 DWSAIY
+109 DWSVIY
-115 GQNWSGEMGLI
+115 EQNWSGEMGLI
-126 AYDGVNHKSEITLFA
+126 AYDGVDHKSEITLFA
-141 ANDVTSHSVF
+141 ADDTTSHSVF

-242 TDYDPVNNS
+242 TDYDPAGNS

-313 CSCLWYAEDPGILIG
+313 CSCLWYTEDPGILIG
-328 SEQYEKAGGI
+328 SEQYEKAGGV

-349 IITISRSECPAAT
+349 IITILRSEYPAAT

-433 KSSSIDLTPYLAYP
+433 KSSSLDLTPYLAYP
-447 WIKVYCN
+447 WIKVYCDV
-454 LFDGSTK
+454 FDGSTK
-461 IGVLNWTNYRSNDE
+461 IGVLNWTNYKSNDE

-490 FHYDANGDIYDVT
+490 FHYDANGDIYDIT

-531 DSDKKPITTEQDFK
+531 DSDKKPITTEQEFK

-592 EKEISFLKD
+592 EKKISFLKD
-601 GDQGTNGTTYLCLIR
+601 GDQGTNGTTYFCLIR
-616 PINLNS
+616 PTSGVGLKYN
-622 EVKRTD
+622 
-628 KVALRYANGAWGTD
+628 NGWDTASPIT
-642 QIAFKAFV
+642 FKTTV
-650 YCNGELIEQRTD
+650 YCNGEIINSSSD
-662 KADFNVSYTWQSRN
+662 YTINYKWQARN
-676 VEIVTAG
+676 VTFEQPQSSNVDTIVVKPVSIKGFSTFPRVVDGNQVVGVRNDSGDPACTAETIEG
-683 QGIYH
+683 CY
-688 KVNIKP
+688 V
-694 MENGGTDKYFNGGQH
+694 
-709 TRPGDTALTPEE
+709 
-721 MGGFYIKVQVDIR
+721 KVQVDITR
-734 YKTESKTSI
+734 GKSKASV
-743 YAYYP
+743 YGYYP
-748 IDVCIGAIDLAKV
+748 IDVFVGSILPEKV
-761 SYAAPQYIKY
+761 SYKAPQYIKY
-771 SSSGVNPQYDSEP
+771 TSSGINPQYDSSP
-784 LAFSYDGVDGKVESL
+784 LSFIYNGEDKTNNIAVATNNDNL
-799 SGFLGIWNNY
+799 IIWNNY
-809 LTPASHYTGEN
+809 IMPASHYTGEN

-829 MENNEVDYLLHS
+829 VDNNNYLLHS

-855 SWDGTTVEINDDG
+855 SWDGTTIEIDDKG
-868 GTILAPQIGAGTK
+868 GAILAPQIGAGTK

-911 TFALTEDG
+911 TFALREDG
-919 KATFGGKQQITID
+919 KASFGTKGQITID
-932 GDNAQITGKNSVT
+932 GEHAQITGKNSGADDGQYMT
-945 NNQRFLEINLADPN
+945 INLVN
-959 IKDENGNDTGKAA
+959 MGNGTY
-972 DAIKIGSSISDPNFL
+972 AIQIGNKFL
-987 VDYDGNLKCTN
+987 VDYEGNLKCTN
-998 ANISGTINA
+998 ANVAGTVNATDGSFTGEINA
-1007 TAGKIGDCNIEDGT
+1007 KSGKIGDCNIKDGK
-1021 LKIAQA
+1021 LQIAEA
-1027 NISEKLTASVIDG
+1027 NISGKLTANVIDG
-1040 SNLNVNSAN
+1040 SNLKVNSAN
-1049 IANSVNTN
+1049 IADSVSAD
-1057 WVYAGNITANQISG
+1057 WVYAGAINADNITSGHISANRISG
-1071 GTINADVV
+1071 GTIDANTINVNNLNASNLTKGLISANRISDADNYLTNLYASNVYNGINYAQTV
-1079 VAGQVYAGNI
+1079 QLVSSGSAG
-1089 SNILGY
+1089 LE
-1095 DDNGKPIYG
+1095 K
-1104 DDKIEW
+1104 
-1110 SYLGGPASKLSLN
+1110 
-1123 STNDLAVNGTLYTG
+1123 NGTVLKPNGVYTL
-1137 KIISNDQ
+1137 SN
-1144 ISGASAS
+1144 
-1151 FTNSVN
+1151 NS
-1157 ADKII
+1157 
-1162 FTSEGSTTELYQDGL
+1162 L
-1177 TYNGKAYS
+1177 TLLAT
-1185 WANIAGGT
+1185 WQQMAEGGT
-1193 VKAVFGA
+1193 TTTKTAVFG

>member
-30 SGEIFSI
+30 SGEIFSV
-37 VDAAKGE
+37 VDVTKGE
-44 YKVRYQDGIW
+44 YKVRYQDGVW

-62 KYKIGDNV
+62 KYKVGDNV

-94 AASNESSQIEESFSP
+94 AASNESNQIEESFSP
-109 DWSAIY
+109 DWSVIY
-115 GQNWSGEMGLI
+115 EQNWSGEMGLI
-126 AYDGVNHKSEITLFA
+126 AYDGTDHKSEIALFA
-141 ANDVTSHSVF
+141 ADDTTSHSVF

-228 LTGLRKVVF
+228 LTGLRKIVF

-242 TDYDPVNNS
+242 ADYDPAGNS
-251 TQPNIYC
+251 TQSNIYC

-287 FTDNYPSLTLQAK
+287 FTDSYPSLTLQAK

-313 CSCLWYAEDPGILIG
+313 CSCLWYTEDPGVLIG
-328 SEQYEKAGGI
+328 SEQYEKAGGV

-349 IITISRSECPAAT
+349 IVTISRSECPAAT

-433 KSSSIDLTPYLAYP
+433 KFSSLDLTPYLAYP
-447 WIKVYCN
+447 WIKVYCDV
-454 LFDGSTK
+454 FDGSTK
-461 IGVLNWTNYRSNDE
+461 VSVLNWTNYKSNDE

-531 DSDKKPITTEQDFK
+531 DSDKKPITTEQEFK

-616 PINLNS
+616 PIDLNS

-628 KVALRYANGAWGTD
+628 KIALRYADGAWGTD

-650 YCNGELIEQRTD
+650 YCNGELIEQRAD

-694 MENGGTDKYFNGGQH
+694 MENGGTDRYSNGGH
-709 TRPGDTALTPEE
+709 YTRSGNIALTPEE
-721 MGGFYIKVQVDIR
+721 MGGFYIKVQVDVR
-734 YKTESKTSI
+734 YKTESKISV

-748 IDVCIGAIDLAKV
+748 IDVCIGALDLAKV

-771 SSSGVNPQYDSEP
+771 TSSGVNPQYDSEP
-784 LAFSYDGVDGKVESL
+784 LAFSYNGVDGNVESL

-829 MENNEVDYLLHS
+829 MENNQVDYLLHS

-855 SWDGTTVEINDDG
+855 SWDGTTVEIDNDG
-868 GTILAPQIGAGTK
+868 GTILAPQIGAGAK
-881 NTSNQFSGV
+881 NAANQFSGV
-890 VMGKDSTQDKTGLYG
+890 VMGKDSAQDKTGLYG

-919 KATFGGKQQITID
+919 KASFGTKGQITID
-932 GDNAQITGKNSVT
+932 GKHAQITGKNSGVDNGQYMT
-945 NNQRFLEINLADPN
+945 INLVN
-959 IKDENGNDTGKAA
+959 LGNGTY
-972 DAIKIGSSISDPNFL
+972 AIQIGNNKFL
-987 VDYDGNLKCTN
+987 VDYEGNLVCTGATVTGTITATAGTIGGCNIDNDKLIIKN
-998 ANISGTINA
+998 ANIESIDANKINA
-1007 TAGKIGDCNIEDGT
+1007 GT
-1021 LKIAQA
+1021 LNSNVIYSGS
-1027 NISEKLTASVIDG
+1027 ISAD
-1040 SNLNVNSAN
+1040 N
-1049 IANSVNTN
+1049 
-1057 WVYAGNITANQISG
+1057 ISG
-1071 GTINADVV
+1071 GTLDFNTLGGVGKNAIQNLTWNMIQSASKENDNYTSNNSQIKSSTIYVDNLFANSTVCLMENGDADKGITLSSRGIKYNSKTYTWADVV
-1079 VAGQVYAGNI
+1079 
-1089 SNILGY
+1089 
-1095 DDNGKPIYG
+1095 KP
-1104 DDKIEW
+1104 
-1110 SYLGGPASKLSLN
+1110 
-1123 STNDLAVNGTLYTG
+1123 T
-1137 KIISNDQ
+1137 
-1144 ISGASAS
+1144 
-1151 FTNSVN
+1151 
-1157 ADKII
+1157 
-1162 FTSEGSTTELYQDGL
+1162 
-1177 TYNGKAYS
+1177 
-1185 WANIAGGT
+1185 
-1193 VKAVFGA
+1193 AVFG

>member
-37 VDAAKGE
+37 VDATKGE

-94 AASNESSQIEESFSP
+94 AASNESNQIEESFSP
-109 DWSAIY
+109 DWSVIY
-115 GQNWSGEMGLI
+115 EQNWSGEMGLI
-126 AYDGVNHKSEITLFA
+126 AYDGVDHKSEITLFVA
-141 ANDVTSHSVF
+141 DDTTSHSVF

-228 LTGLRKVVF
+228 LTGLRKIAF

-242 TDYDPVNNS
+242 ADYDPAGNS

-313 CSCLWYAEDPGILIG
+313 CSCLWYIEDPGILIG

-349 IITISRSECPAAT
+349 IITILRSECPAAT

-433 KSSSIDLTPYLAYP
+433 KSSSLDLTPYLAYP
-447 WIKVYCN
+447 WIKVYCDV
-454 LFDGSTK
+454 FDGSTK
-461 IGVLNWTNYRSNDE
+461 IGVLNWTNYKSNDE

-531 DSDKKPITTEQDFK
+531 DSDKKPITTEQEFK

-569 YEMLNNNTV
+569 YEILNNNTV

-676 VEIVTAG
+676 VAIVTAG

-694 MENGGTDKYFNGGQH
+694 MKNGGTDRYSNRGHYTHSGN
-709 TRPGDTALTPEE
+709 TALTPEE
-721 MGGFYIKVQVDIR
+721 MGGFYIKVQVDVR
-734 YKTESKTSI
+734 YKTENKTSV

-748 IDVCIGAIDLAKV
+748 IDVCVGALDLAKV

-784 LAFSYDGVDGKVESL
+784 LAFSYNGVDGKVESL

-829 MENNEVDYLLHS
+829 INKNTYLLHS

-855 SWDGTTVEINDDG
+855 SWDGTTVEINNDG

-919 KATFGGKQQITID
+919 KASFGTKGQITIN
-932 GDNAQITGKNSVT
+932 GENAQITGKNSGVDDGQYMT
-945 NNQRFLEINLADPN
+945 INLVN
-959 IKDENGNDTGKAA
+959 MGNGTY
-972 DAIKIGSSISDPNFL
+972 AIQIGNKFL
-987 VDYDGNLKCTN
+987 VDYEGNLECTN
-998 ANISGTINA
+998 ADVAGTITATAGTIGGCNIVDGTLQIAEANISG
-1007 TAGKIGDCNIEDGT
+1007 
-1021 LKIAQA
+1021 
-1027 NISEKLTASVIDG
+1027 KLTANVIDG
-1040 SNLNVNSAN
+1040 SELNVNSAN
-1049 IANSVNTN
+1049 IADSVNAN
-1057 WVYAGNITANQISG
+1057 WVYAGAINADNITA
-1071 GTINADVV
+1071 GTLNADRINASTLSWDKLI
-1079 VAGQVYAGNI
+1079 GYAPATKL
-1089 SNILGY
+1089 S
-1095 DDNGKPIYG
+1095 
-1104 DDKIEW
+1104 DDKNPLTKLNVSNLTANTIGCGTTIRI
-1110 SYLGGPASKLSLN
+1110 GGVGSNVTIGGAMIKLN
-1123 STNDLAVNGTLYTG
+1123 TGDGTSVEG
-1137 KIISNDQ
+1137 AWADIIK
-1144 ISGASAS
+1144 GA
-1151 FTNSVN
+1151 T
-1157 ADKII
+1157 
-1162 FTSEGSTTELYQDGL
+1162 STTK
-1177 TYNGKAYS
+1177 T
-1185 WANIAGGT
+1185 
-1193 VKAVFGA
+1193 AVFG

>member
-37 VDAAKGE
+37 VDATKGE

-94 AASNESSQIEESFSP
+94 TASNESSQIEESFSP

-126 AYDGVNHKSEITLFA
+126 AYDGTDHKSEITLFA
-141 ANDVTSHSVF
+141 ANDITSHSVF

-194 EVTYTLDTSLF
+194 EATYTLDTSLF

-242 TDYDPVNNS
+242 TDYDPAGNS

-328 SEQYEKAGGI
+328 SEQYEKVGGI

-349 IITISRSECPAAT
+349 TIIISGSECPAAT

-380 ISLINLTSQY
+380 ISLINLTSQH

-405 DKKNDTLTVSGLWYI
+405 DKKNDTFTASGLWYI
-420 ELPDTTRIAAGDT
+420 ELPDTTRITAGDT
-433 KSSSIDLTPYLAYP
+433 KSSSLDLTPYLAYP
-447 WIKVYCN
+447 WIKVYCDV
-454 LFDGSTK
+454 FDVDGSTK
-461 IGVLNWTNYRSNDE
+461 IGVLNWTNYKSNDE

-490 FHYDANGDIYDVT
+490 FHYDANGDIYDIT

-531 DSDKKPITTEQDFK
+531 DSNKKPITTEQEFK

-592 EKEISFLKD
+592 EKKISFLKD
-601 GDQGTNGTTYLCLIR
+601 GDQGTNGTTYICLIR
-616 PINLNS
+616 PISGVGLKYN
-622 EVKRTD
+622 
-628 KVALRYANGAWGTD
+628 NGWDTASPIT
-642 QIAFKAFV
+642 FKTTV
-650 YCNGELIEQRTD
+650 YCNGEIINSSSDYTINYKWQARNATFEQPQSSNVDTIVVKPVSIKGFSTFPRTVDGNQVVSVRNDSGDPACTAETIEGCY
-662 KADFNVSYTWQSRN
+662 V
-676 VEIVTAG
+676 
-683 QGIYH
+683 
-688 KVNIKP
+688 
-694 MENGGTDKYFNGGQH
+694 
-709 TRPGDTALTPEE
+709 
-721 MGGFYIKVQVDIR
+721 KVQVDITCG
-734 YKTESKTSI
+734 KSKTSV
-743 YAYYP
+743 YGYYP
-748 IDVCIGAIDLAKV
+748 IDVFVGSILPEKV
-761 SYAAPQYIKY
+761 SYKAPQYIKY
-771 SSSGVNPQYDSEP
+771 TSSGINPQYDSSP
-784 LAFSYDGVDGKVESL
+784 LSFIYNGEDKTNNIVVATNNDNL
-799 SGFLGIWNNY
+799 IIWNNY
-809 LTPASHYTGEN
+809 IMPASHYTGEN

-829 MENNEVDYLLHS
+829 VDNNNYLLHS
-841 VFMYLNPY
+841 IFMYLNPY
-849 GNEAIN
+849 ENEAIN
-855 SWDGTTVEINDDG
+855 SWDGTTIEIDDKG

-881 NTSNQFSGV
+881 NTSNQFSGI

-911 TFALTEDG
+911 TFALREDG
-919 KATFGGKQQITID
+919 KASFGIKGQITID
-932 GDNAQITGKNSVT
+932 GEHAQITGKNSGADDGQYMT
-945 NNQRFLEINLADPN
+945 INLVN
-959 IKDENGNDTGKAA
+959 MGNGTY
-972 DAIKIGSSISDPNFL
+972 AIQIGDKFL
-987 VDYDGNLKCTN
+987 VDYEGNLKCRDADVTGTITATAGTIGGWQINEDSLSNKEESIVLSSSKDN
-998 ANISGTINA
+998 AISIGGNQFFVTKTGEMTAKGASVEGEINASSGTINGSL
-1007 TAGKIGDCNIEDGT
+1007 TVNGNIILSETGQIIGGTDG
-1021 LKIAQA
+1021 
-1027 NISEKLTASVIDG
+1027 G
-1040 SNLNVNSAN
+1040 SNGNWKMTKDTLSNGNTRIESDGDIFLNHAN
-1049 IANSVNTN
+1049 
-1057 WVYAGNITANQISG
+1057 GRL
-1071 GTINADVV
+1071 
-1079 VAGQVYAGNI
+1079 
-1089 SNILGY
+1089 ILGNRCSVMSGIDQNQKY
-1095 DDNGKPIYG
+1095 GSGPIYLRATDVIWLNG
-1104 DDKIEW
+1104 NSDVT
-1110 SYLGGPASKLSLN
+1110 GTSL
-1123 STNDLAVNGTLYTG
+1123 
-1137 KIISNDQ
+1137 
-1144 ISGASAS
+1144 
-1151 FTNSVN
+1151 
-1157 ADKII
+1157 
-1162 FTSEGSTTELYQDGL
+1162 
-1177 TYNGKAYS
+1177 
-1185 WANIAGGT
+1185 
-1193 VKAVFGA
+1193 VKPVAVFGE

>member
-1 MSNLADGLYKVISN
+1 MGNLADGLYKVISN

-37 VDAAKGE
+37 VDVTKGE
-44 YKVRYQDGIW
+44 YKVRYQDGVW

-94 AASNESSQIEESFSP
+94 SASNESNQVEESFSP

-115 GQNWSGEMGLI
+115 RQNWSGEMGLI
-126 AYDGVNHKSEITLFA
+126 AYDGTDHKSEITLFA
-141 ANDVTSHSVF
+141 ADDTTSHSVF

-182 RLTFATSKEDSP
+182 RLIFATSKEDSP

-228 LTGLRKVVF
+228 LTGLRKIVF

-242 TDYDPVNNS
+242 TDYDPADNS

-313 CSCLWYAEDPGILIG
+313 CSCLWYTEDPSILIG
-328 SEQYEKAGGI
+328 SEQYEKAGGA

-349 IITISRSECPAAT
+349 IITILRSECPAAT
-362 TNFKVVVIY
+362 TNFKVIVIY

-380 ISLINLTSQY
+380 ISLINLTSQH

-433 KSSSIDLTPYLAYP
+433 KSSSLDLTPYLAYP
-447 WIKVYCN
+447 WIKVYCDV
-454 LFDGSTK
+454 FDVDGSTK
-461 IGVLNWTNYRSNDE
+461 MGVLNWTNYKSNDE

-516 ATSQADSLTFTMRWL
+516 ATSQVDSLTFTMRWL
-531 DSDKKPITTEQDFK
+531 DGDKKPITTKQEFK
-545 DSMMRSVWVDAGD
+545 DSMMRSVWIDAGD

-592 EKEISFLKD
+592 EKKISFLKD

-616 PINLNS
+616 PISGIGLKYN
-622 EVKRTD
+622 
-628 KVALRYANGAWGTD
+628 NGWDTASPIT
-642 QIAFKAFV
+642 FKTTV
-650 YCNGELIEQRTD
+650 YCNGEIINSSSDYTI
-662 KADFNVSYTWQSRN
+662 SYKWQARN
-676 VEIVTAG
+676 VTFEQPQSSNVDTIVVKPVSIKGFSTFPRIVDGNQVVSVRNDSGDPACTAETIEG
-683 QGIYH
+683 CY
-688 KVNIKP
+688 V
-694 MENGGTDKYFNGGQH
+694 
-709 TRPGDTALTPEE
+709 
-721 MGGFYIKVQVDIR
+721 KVQVDITR
-734 YKTESKTSI
+734 GKSKTSV
-743 YAYYP
+743 YGYYP
-748 IDVCIGAIDLAKV
+748 IDVFVGSILPEKV
-761 SYAAPQYIKY
+761 SYKAPQYIKY
-771 SSSGVNPQYDSEP
+771 TSSGINPQYDSSP
-784 LAFSYDGVDGKVESL
+784 LSFIYNGEDKTNNIAVATNNDNL
-799 SGFLGIWNNY
+799 IIWNNY
-809 LTPASHYTGEN
+809 IMPASHYTGEN

-829 MENNEVDYLLHS
+829 VDNNNYLLHS
-841 VFMYLNPY
+841 IFMYLNPY

-855 SWDGTTVEINDDG
+855 SWDGTSIEIDDKG

-881 NTSNQFSGV
+881 NTLNQFSGV
-890 VMGKDSTQDKTGLYG
+890 VMGKDSSQGKTGLYG

-911 TFALTEDG
+911 AFALTEDG
-919 KATFGGKQQITID
+919 KASFGTKGQITID
-932 GDNAQITGKNSVT
+932 GENAQITGKNSGADDGQYMT
-945 NNQRFLEINLADPN
+945 INLVN
-959 IKDENGNDTGKAA
+959 MGNGTY
-972 DAIKIGSSISDPNFL
+972 AIQIGNKFL
-987 VDYDGNLKCTN
+987 VDYEGNLECTN
-998 ANISGTINA
+998 ADVAGTITA
-1007 TAGKIGDCNIEDGT
+1007 TAGTIGGCNIDNNGV
-1021 LKIAQA
+1021 LKIAEA
-1027 NISEKLTASVIDG
+1027 NVSGKLTANVIDG
-1040 SNLNVNSAN
+1040 SELKVNSAN
-1049 IANSVNTN
+1049 IADSVNAS
-1057 WVYAGNITANQISG
+1057 WVYAGNINADNISGGTLDAEKVTIKNLTVQGAQIENLTVTNGQINGLNWNKLFYDNVDEKTNSISTPSKPLNVLYANQISVMG
-1071 GTINADVV
+1071 VTSTVQFTD
-1079 VAGQVYAGNI
+1079 
-1089 SNILGY
+1089 SNGR
-1095 DDNGKPIYG
+1095 
-1104 DDKIEW
+1104 
-1110 SYLGGPASKLSLN
+1110 
-1123 STNDLAVNGTLYTG
+1123 
-1137 KIISNDQ
+1137 IISLSPWGVG
-1144 ISGASAS
+1144 ISK
-1151 FTNSVN
+1151 N
-1157 ADKII
+1157 A
-1162 FTSEGSTTELYQDGL
+1162 TSQGGSSWSDIVGKTT
-1177 TYNGKAYS
+1177 T
-1185 WANIAGGT
+1185 
-1193 VKAVFGA
+1193 AVFG

>member
-37 VDAAKGE
+37 VDVTKGE
-44 YKVRYQDGIW
+44 YKVRYQDGVW

-62 KYKIGDNV
+62 KYKVGDNV

-94 AASNESSQIEESFSP
+94 AASNESNQIEESFSP
-109 DWSAIY
+109 DWSVIY
-115 GQNWSGEMGLI
+115 EQNWSGEMGLI
-126 AYDGVNHKSEITLFA
+126 AYDGTDHKSEITLFA
-141 ANDVTSHSVF
+141 ANDTTSHSVF

-218 TILLTVPKRY
+218 TILLSVPKRY
-228 LTGLRKVVF
+228 LTGLRKIVF

-242 TDYDPVNNS
+242 TDYDPAGNS

-313 CSCLWYAEDPGILIG
+313 CSCLWYTEDPGVLIG

-349 IITISRSECPAAT
+349 TITVLRSECPAAT

-380 ISLINLTSQY
+380 ISLINLTSQH

-405 DKKNDTLTVSGLWYI
+405 DKKNDALTVDGGLWYV

-433 KSSSIDLTPYLAYP
+433 KSSSLDLTPYLAYP
-447 WIKVYCN
+447 WIKVYCDV
-454 LFDGSTK
+454 FDGSTK
-461 IGVLNWTNYRSNDE
+461 IGVLNWTNYKSNEE

-503 EYDDIEHVLRCNI
+503 EYDDIEHILRCNI

-531 DSDKKPITTEQDFK
+531 DSNKKPITTEQEFK

-569 YEMLNNNTV
+569 YEMLNNNTI
-578 YVRLTALDGTYVDY
+578 YVRLTALDGTYMDY
-592 EKEISFLKD
+592 EKEINFLKD

-616 PINLNS
+616 PIDLNS

-628 KVALRYANGAWGTD
+628 KVALRYADGTWGTD

-650 YCNGELIEQRTD
+650 YCNGELIEQRAD

-688 KVNIKP
+688 KINIKP
-694 MENGGTDKYFNGGQH
+694 MENGGTDRYSNGGH
-709 TRPGDTALTPEE
+709 YTRSGNTALTPEE
-721 MGGFYIKVQVDIR
+721 MGGFYVKVQIDIR
-734 YKTESKTSI
+734 YKTESKISV

-748 IDVCIGAIDLAKV
+748 IDVCVGALDLAKV

-771 SSSGVNPQYDSEP
+771 TSSGLNPQYDSEP
-784 LAFSYDGVDGKVESL
+784 LAFSYDGADGNIESL

-820 NSVGLLKMS
+820 NSVGLLKMT

-841 VFMYLNPY
+841 IFMYLNPY

-855 SWDGTTVEINDDG
+855 SWDGTTVEIDDKG

-881 NTSNQFSGV
+881 NASNQFSGV

-919 KATFGGKQQITID
+919 KASFGTKGQITID
-932 GDNAQITGKNSVT
+932 GENAQITGKNSGADNDQYMT
-945 NNQRFLEINLADPN
+945 INLVNLGNGTYAIQIGNGD
-959 IKDENGNDTGKAA
+959 KFHVDYNGNLVCTGATVTGTITA
-972 DAIKIGSSISDPNFL
+972 DAGSIGGCNIDNGKLIIK
-987 VDYDGNLKCTN
+987 N
-998 ANISGTINA
+998 ANIESIDANKINA
-1007 TAGKIGDCNIEDGT
+1007 GT
-1021 LKIAQA
+1021 LNSDVIYSGS
-1027 NISEKLTASVIDG
+1027 ISAD
-1040 SNLNVNSAN
+1040 N
-1049 IANSVNTN
+1049 
-1057 WVYAGNITANQISG
+1057 ISG
-1071 GTINADVV
+1071 GTLNF
-1079 VAGQVYAGNI
+1079 N
-1089 SNILGY
+1089 N
-1095 DDNGKPIYG
+1095 
-1104 DDKIEW
+1104 
-1110 SYLGGPASKLSLN
+1110 LGGEGKNAIQNLTWNMIQSASEDNNNYTSNNSQIKSRTIYVDNLFAN
-1123 STNDLAVNGTLYTG
+1123 STVCLMENG
-1137 KIISNDQ
+1137 D
-1144 ISGASAS
+1144 
-1151 FTNSVN
+1151 
-1157 ADKII
+1157 ADKGIALSSSGIKYNNKPYVWADII
-1162 FTSEGSTTELYQDGL
+1162 KPT
-1177 TYNGKAYS
+1177 
-1185 WANIAGGT
+1185 
-1193 VKAVFGA
+1193 AVFG

>member
-37 VDAAKGE
+37 VDATKGE
-44 YKVRYQDGIW
+44 YKVRYQDGVW

-94 AASNESSQIEESFSP
+94 AASNESNQIEESFSP
-109 DWSAIY
+109 DWSVIY
-115 GQNWSGEMGLI
+115 EQNWSGEMGLI
-126 AYDGVNHKSEITLFA
+126 AYDGTDHKSEITLFA
-141 ANDVTSHSVF
+141 ADDTTSHSVF

-182 RLTFATSKEDSP
+182 RLTFTTSKEDSP

-228 LTGLRKVVF
+228 LTGLRKIVF

-242 TDYDPVNNS
+242 ADYDPAGNS

-277 LTVATPQGMV
+277 LTVVTPQGMV

-313 CSCLWYAEDPGILIG
+313 CSCLWYIEDPGILIS

-349 IITISRSECPAAT
+349 TITISRSECPAAT

-420 ELPDTTRIAAGDT
+420 ELPDTTRITAGDT
-433 KSSSIDLTPYLAYP
+433 KSSSLDLTPYLAYP
-447 WIKVYCN
+447 WIKVYCDV
-454 LFDGSTK
+454 FDGSTK
-461 IGVLNWTNYRSNDE
+461 IGVLNWTNYKSNDE

-531 DSDKKPITTEQDFK
+531 DSDKKPITTEQEFK

-558 NSLHFKVRTKF
+558 NSLHFKIRTKF

-592 EKEISFLKD
+592 EKKISFLKD

-616 PINLNS
+616 PISGVGLKYN
-622 EVKRTD
+622 
-628 KVALRYANGAWGTD
+628 NGWDTASLIT
-642 QIAFKAFV
+642 FKTTV
-650 YCNGELIEQRTD
+650 YCNGEIINSSSD
-662 KADFNVSYTWQSRN
+662 YTINYKWQARN
-676 VEIVTAG
+676 VTFEQPQSSNVDTIVVKPVSIKGFSTFPRIVDGNQVVSIRNDSGDPACTAETIEG
-683 QGIYH
+683 CY
-688 KVNIKP
+688 V
-694 MENGGTDKYFNGGQH
+694 
-709 TRPGDTALTPEE
+709 
-721 MGGFYIKVQVDIR
+721 KVQVDIIHG
-734 YKTESKTSI
+734 KSKTSV
-743 YAYYP
+743 YGYYP
-748 IDVCIGAIDLAKV
+748 IDVFVGNVLPEKV
-761 SYAAPQYIKY
+761 NYKAPQYIKY
-771 SSSGVNPQYDSEP
+771 TSSGINPQYDSSP
-784 LAFSYDGVDGKVESL
+784 LSFIYNGEDKTNNIAVATNNDNL
-799 SGFLGIWNNY
+799 IIWNNY
-809 LTPASHYTGEN
+809 IMPASHYTGEN

-829 MENNEVDYLLHS
+829 VDNNNYLLHS
-841 VFMYLNPY
+841 IFMYLNPY

-855 SWDGTTVEINDDG
+855 SWDGTTIEINDKG

-881 NTSNQFSGV
+881 NTLNQFSGV
-890 VMGKDSTQDKTGLYG
+890 VMGKDSSQDKTGLYG

-919 KATFGGKQQITID
+919 KASFGTNSQITID
-932 GDNAQITGKNSVT
+932 GERAQITGKNSGADDGQYMT
-945 NNQRFLEINLADPN
+945 INLVN
-959 IKDENGNDTGKAA
+959 MGHGTY
-972 DAIKIGSSISDPNFL
+972 AIQIGGDKFL
-987 VDYDGNLKCTN
+987 VDYEGNLKCINADVAGTITATAGTIGGCSIDKDGKLQIAE
-998 ANISGTINA
+998 ANISG
-1007 TAGKIGDCNIEDGT
+1007 
-1021 LKIAQA
+1021 
-1027 NISEKLTASVIDG
+1027 KLTANVIDG

-1049 IANSVNTN
+1049 IADSVNAD
-1057 WVYAGNITANQISG
+1057 WVYAGNINADNISGGTLDAEKVTIKNLTVQGAQIENLTVTNGQINGLNWNKLFYDNVNEKTNSISTPSNPLNVLYANQISVMGVTSTVQFTDSNGRTISLSPWGVGISKNATSQG
-1071 GTINADVV
+1071 GSSWSDIV
-1079 VAGQVYAGNI
+1079 
-1089 SNILGY
+1089 
-1095 DDNGKPIYG
+1095 GK
-1104 DDKIEW
+1104 
-1110 SYLGGPASKLSLN
+1110 
-1123 STNDLAVNGTLYTG
+1123 
-1137 KIISNDQ
+1137 
-1144 ISGASAS
+1144 
-1151 FTNSVN
+1151 
-1157 ADKII
+1157 
-1162 FTSEGSTTELYQDGL
+1162 TT
-1177 TYNGKAYS
+1177 T
-1185 WANIAGGT
+1185 
-1193 VKAVFGA
+1193 AVFG

>member
-37 VDAAKGE
+37 VDVTKGE
-44 YKVRYQDGIW
+44 YKVRYQDGVW

-62 KYKIGDNV
+62 KYKVGDNV

-126 AYDGVNHKSEITLFA
+126 AYDGTDHKSEITLFA
-141 ANDVTSHSVF
+141 ANNTTSHSVF

-242 TDYDPVNNS
+242 TDYDPAGNS

-313 CSCLWYAEDPGILIG
+313 CSCLWYIEDPGILIG

-405 DKKNDTLTVSGLWYI
+405 DKKNDTITVSGLWYI
-420 ELPDTTRIAAGDT
+420 ELPDTTRITAGDT
-433 KSSSIDLTPYLAYP
+433 KSSSFDLTPYLAYP
-447 WIKVYCN
+447 WIKVYCDV
-454 LFDGSTK
+454 FDGSTK
-461 IGVLNWTNYRSNDE
+461 VSVLNWTNYKSNEE

-531 DSDKKPITTEQDFK
+531 DSDKKPITTEQEFK

-592 EKEISFLKD
+592 EKKISFLKD

-616 PINLNS
+616 PISGVGLKYN
-622 EVKRTD
+622 
-628 KVALRYANGAWGTD
+628 NGWDTASPIT
-642 QIAFKAFV
+642 FKTTV
-650 YCNGELIEQRTD
+650 YCNGEIINSSSDYTINYKWQARNATFEQPQSSNVDTIVVKPISIKGFSTFPRIIDGNQVVSIRNDSGDPACTAETIEGCY
-662 KADFNVSYTWQSRN
+662 V
-676 VEIVTAG
+676 
-683 QGIYH
+683 
-688 KVNIKP
+688 
-694 MENGGTDKYFNGGQH
+694 
-709 TRPGDTALTPEE
+709 
-721 MGGFYIKVQVDIR
+721 KVQVDITR
-734 YKTESKTSI
+734 GKSKTSV
-743 YAYYP
+743 YGYYP
-748 IDVCIGAIDLAKV
+748 IDVFVGSILPEKV
-761 SYAAPQYIKY
+761 NYKAPQYIKY
-771 SSSGVNPQYDSEP
+771 TSSGINPQYDSSP
-784 LAFSYDGVDGKVESL
+784 LSFIYNGEDKTNNIVVATNNDNL
-799 SGFLGIWNNY
+799 IIWNNY
-809 LTPASHYTGEN
+809 IMPASHYTSEN

-829 MENNEVDYLLHS
+829 VDNNNYLLHS
-841 VFMYLNPY
+841 IFMYLNPY

-855 SWDGTTVEINDDG
+855 SWDGTTIEIDDKG

-881 NTSNQFSGV
+881 NNLNQFSGI

-919 KATFGGKQQITID
+919 KASFGTKGQITIN
-932 GDNAQITGKNSVT
+932 GENAQITGKNSDADDGQYMT
-945 NNQRFLEINLADPN
+945 INLVN
-959 IKDENGNDTGKAA
+959 MGNGTY
-972 DAIKIGSSISDPNFL
+972 AIQIGNKFL
-987 VDYDGNLKCTN
+987 VDYEGNLECTN
-998 ANISGTINA
+998 ADVAGTITATAGTIGGCSIDNGKLQISEANISGKL
-1007 TAGKIGDCNIEDGT
+1007 TANVIDGSK
-1021 LKIAQA
+1021 LKISEA
-1027 NISEKLTASVIDG
+1027 NISGKLTANVIDG

-1049 IANSVNTN
+1049 IADSVNAN
-1057 WVYAGNITANQISG
+1057 WIYAGAINADNITA
-1071 GTINADVV
+1071 GTLNADRINASTLSWDKLI
-1079 VAGQVYAGNI
+1079 GYAPATKL
-1089 SNILGY
+1089 S
-1095 DDNGKPIYG
+1095 
-1104 DDKIEW
+1104 DDKNPLTKLNVGDLTTNTIGCGTTIRI
-1110 SYLGGPASKLSLN
+1110 GGSGSNVTIGGAKIKLN
-1123 STNDLAVNGTLYTG
+1123 TGDGTSVEG
-1137 KIISNDQ
+1137 AWADIIK
-1144 ISGASAS
+1144 GA
-1151 FTNSVN
+1151 T
-1157 ADKII
+1157 
-1162 FTSEGSTTELYQDGL
+1162 STTK
-1177 TYNGKAYS
+1177 T
-1185 WANIAGGT
+1185 
-1193 VKAVFGA
+1193 AVFG

>member
-37 VDAAKGE
+37 VDVTKGE
-44 YKVRYQDGIW
+44 YKVRYQDGVW

-62 KYKIGDNV
+62 KYKVGDNV

-94 AASNESSQIEESFSP
+94 AASNESNQVEESFSP
-109 DWSAIY
+109 DWSVIY
-115 GQNWSGEMGLI
+115 EQNWSGEMGLI
-126 AYDGVNHKSEITLFA
+126 AYNGTGHKSEITLFA
-141 ANDVTSHSVF
+141 ADDTTSHSVF

-228 LTGLRKVVF
+228 LTGLRKIVF

-242 TDYDPVNNS
+242 TDYDPAGNS

-306 SLMSKSS
+306 SLMSESS
-313 CSCLWYAEDPGILIG
+313 CSCLWYTEDPGILIG
-328 SEQYEKAGGI
+328 SEQYEKAGGV

-349 IITISRSECPAAT
+349 TITISRSECPAAT

-433 KSSSIDLTPYLAYP
+433 KSSSLDLTPYLAYP
-447 WIKVYCN
+447 WIKVYCDV
-454 LFDGSTK
+454 FDGSTK
-461 IGVLNWTNYRSNDE
+461 VSVLNWTNYKSNEE
-475 DELPNFILQYSGDDV
+475 DELPNFILQYSGDDI

-503 EYDDIEHVLRCNI
+503 EYDDIEHILRCNI

-531 DSDKKPITTEQDFK
+531 DGNKKPITTEQEFK

-569 YEMLNNNTV
+569 YEMLNNNTI

-616 PINLNS
+616 PIDLNS

-628 KVALRYANGAWGTD
+628 KVTLQYANEEWGTD

-650 YCNGELIEQRTD
+650 YCNGELIEQRAD
-662 KADFNVSYTWQSRN
+662 KADFNISYTWQTRN

-683 QGIYH
+683 QDIYH
-688 KVNIKP
+688 KISVKAMP
-694 MENGGTDKYFNGGQH
+694 NGGTDKYSSGGKY
-709 TRPGDTALTPEE
+709 TRTGDTPLTPEA
-721 MGGFYIKVQVDIR
+721 MGGFYAKVQIDIR
-734 YKTESKTSI
+734 YKTESRISV

-748 IDVCIGAIDLAKV
+748 IDVCVGGLDLAAV
-761 SYAAPQYIKY
+761 TYQAPQYIKY
-771 SSSGVNPQYDSEP
+771 TSSGVNPQYDSLP
-784 LAFSYDGVDGKVESL
+784 LAFSYNGADGTIESL
-799 SGFLGIWNNY
+799 SGFLGIWNKY

-829 MENNEVDYLLHS
+829 VDENIYLLHS
-841 VFMYLNPY
+841 IFMYLNPY

-855 SWDGTTVEINDDG
+855 SWDGTVVEIDNEG

-881 NTSNQFSGV
+881 NTANQFSGV

-911 TFALTEDG
+911 TFALREDG
-919 KATFGGKQQITID
+919 KASFGTKGQITID
-932 GDNAQITGKNSVT
+932 GEKAQITGKNSGADDG
-945 NNQRFLEINLADPN
+945 QYMIINLVN
-959 IKDENGNDTGKAA
+959 MGNGTY
-972 DAIKIGSSISDPNFL
+972 AIQIGDKFL
-987 VDYDGNLKCTN
+987 VGYDGNLKCINANVAGTIIATAGTIGGCN
-998 ANISGTINA
+998 IVDGKLQIAEANISG
-1007 TAGKIGDCNIEDGT
+1007 
-1021 LKIAQA
+1021 
-1027 NISEKLTASVIDG
+1027 KLTANVIDG
-1040 SNLNVNSAN
+1040 SELNVKSAN
-1049 IANSVNTN
+1049 IADSVNAN
-1057 WVYAGNITANQISG
+1057 WVYAGNINADNISG
-1071 GTINADVV
+1071 GTLDFSKLGAEGSNAIKNLTWNMVQYASKNASIDGIGSSTNRLAYLYGTEAGFTGDVTCSKTLSV
-1079 VAGQVYAGNI
+1079 NTLRFDG
-1089 SNILGY
+1089 
-1095 DDNGKPIYG
+1095 
-1104 DDKIEW
+1104 W
-1110 SYLGGPASKLSLN
+1110 YLGSAG
-1123 STNDLAVNGTLYTG
+1123 VREGVTG
-1137 KIISNDQ
+1137 AWVSWSDII
-1144 ISGASAS
+1144 
-1151 FTNSVN
+1151 
-1157 ADKII
+1157 K
-1162 FTSEGSTTELYQDGL
+1162 GSTTE
-1177 TYNGKAYS
+1177 TK
-1185 WANIAGGT
+1185 T
-1193 VKAVFGA
+1193 AVFG

>member
-242 TDYDPVNNS
+242 TDYDPVSNS

-349 IITISRSECPAAT
+349 TVTISRSECPAAT

-380 ISLINLTSQY
+380 ISLINLISQY

-420 ELPDTTRIAAGDT
+420 ELPDMTRIAAGDT
-433 KSSSIDLTPYLAYP
+433 KSSSLDLTPYLAYP
-447 WIKVYCN
+447 WIKVYCDV
-454 LFDGSTK
+454 FDGSTK
-461 IGVLNWTNYRSNDE
+461 IGVLNWTNYKSNDE

-516 ATSQADSLTFTMRWL
+516 AISQADSLTFTMRWL
-531 DSDKKPITTEQDFK
+531 DSDKKPITTEQEFK

-662 KADFNVSYTWQSRN
+662 KADFNVSYIWQSRN

-694 MENGGTDKYFNGGQH
+694 MKNGGTDRYSNGGRR
-709 TRPGDTALTPEE
+709 TRLGDTALIPEE
-721 MGGFYIKVQVDIR
+721 MGGFYIKVQVDVR
-734 YKTESKTSI
+734 YKTESKTSV

-748 IDVCIGAIDLAKV
+748 IDVCVGALDLAKV

-784 LAFSYDGVDGKVESL
+784 LAFSYDGVDGKVKSL

-855 SWDGTTVEINDDG
+855 SWDGTTIEIDDDG

-890 VMGKDSTQDKTGLYG
+890 VMGKDPTQNKTGLYG

-919 KATFGGKQQITID
+919 KAIFGGKQQITID
-932 GDNAQITGKNSVT
+932 GDNAQITGKNGVT

-1021 LKIAQA
+1021 LKIAEA
-1027 NISEKLTASVIDG
+1027 NISNKLSANVIDVD
-1040 SNLNVNSAN
+1040 NLNVKSAN
-1049 IANSVNTN
+1049 IANSVNTG
-1057 WVYAGNITANQISG
+1057 WVYAGNITAEQISG
-1071 GTINADVV
+1071 GTINGNVV
-1079 VAGQVYAGNI
+1079 YAGTISAGNI
-1089 SNILGY
+1089 S
-1095 DDNGKPIYG
+1095 
-1104 DDKIEW
+1104 
-1110 SYLGGPASKLSLN
+1110 GGTLDFSKLGAAGTAAIQGLTWNMIQASSGGTGQTIGSDSSHLDKLYVDDI
-1123 STNDLAVNGTLYTG
+1123 TCNDLQCPKVMLSGATSTW
-1137 KIISNDQ
+1137 
-1144 ISGASAS
+1144 ISG
-1151 FTNSVN
+1151 TGIQLVR
-1157 ADKII
+1157 
-1162 FTSEGSTTELYQDGL
+1162 DGP
-1177 TYNGKAYS
+1177 YYHWS
-1185 WANIAGGT
+1185 DIVGGT

>member
-37 VDAAKGE
+37 VDATKGE

-94 AASNESSQIEESFSP
+94 AASNESNQIEESFSP
-109 DWSAIY
+109 DWSVIY

-126 AYDGVNHKSEITLFA
+126 AYDGTDHKSEITLFA
-141 ANDVTSHSVF
+141 ADNTTSHSVF

-228 LTGLRKVVF
+228 LTGLRKIVF

-242 TDYDPVNNS
+242 TDYDPVGNS

-258 RNFKA
+258 RNFKV

-313 CSCLWYAEDPGILIG
+313 CSCLWYIEDPGILIG

-338 GWRRIQKDKFD
+338 GWRRVQKDKFD
-349 IITISRSECPAAT
+349 TVTISRSECPAAT

-380 ISLINLTSQY
+380 ISLINLTSQH

-433 KSSSIDLTPYLAYP
+433 KSSSLDLTPYLAYP
-447 WIKVYCN
+447 WIKVYCDV
-454 LFDGSTK
+454 FDGSTK

-475 DELPNFILQYSGDDV
+475 DELPNFILQYSGDDI

-531 DSDKKPITTEQDFK
+531 DSDKKPITTEQEFK

-601 GDQGTNGTTYLCLIR
+601 GDQGTNGTTYFCLIR
-616 PINLNS
+616 PISGVGLKYN
-622 EVKRTD
+622 
-628 KVALRYANGAWGTD
+628 NGWDTASPIT
-642 QIAFKAFV
+642 FKTTV
-650 YCNGELIEQRTD
+650 YCNGEIINSSSDYTISYKWQARNATFEQPQSGNVDTIAVKPVSIKGFSTFPRIVDGNQIVNVRNDSGDPVCTAETIEGCY
-662 KADFNVSYTWQSRN
+662 V
-676 VEIVTAG
+676 
-683 QGIYH
+683 
-688 KVNIKP
+688 
-694 MENGGTDKYFNGGQH
+694 
-709 TRPGDTALTPEE
+709 
-721 MGGFYIKVQVDIR
+721 KVQVDITR
-734 YKTESKTSI
+734 GKSKTSV
-743 YAYYP
+743 YGYYP
-748 IDVCIGAIDLAKV
+748 IDVFVGSILPEKV
-761 SYAAPQYIKY
+761 SYKAPQYIKY
-771 SSSGVNPQYDSEP
+771 TSSGINPQYDSSP
-784 LAFSYDGVDGKVESL
+784 LSFIYNGEDKTNNIVVATNNDNL
-799 SGFLGIWNNY
+799 IIWNNY
-809 LTPASHYTGEN
+809 IMPASHYTGEN

-829 MENNEVDYLLHS
+829 VDNNNYLLHS

-855 SWDGTTVEINDDG
+855 GWDGTTVEIDNDG

-905 YKDGIN
+905 YKNGIN
-911 TFALTEDG
+911 TFALLEDG
-919 KATFGGKQQITID
+919 KASFGTKGQITID
-932 GDNAQITGKNSVT
+932 GENAQITGKNSGVDDGQYMT
-945 NNQRFLEINLADPN
+945 INLVN
-959 IKDENGNDTGKAA
+959 MGNGTY
-972 DAIKIGSSISDPNFL
+972 AIQIGGDKFL
-987 VDYDGNLKCTN
+987 VDYEGNLKCINADVAGTITATAGTIGGCN
-998 ANISGTINA
+998 IDNNGKLQIAEANISG
-1007 TAGKIGDCNIEDGT
+1007 
-1021 LKIAQA
+1021 
-1027 NISEKLTASVIDG
+1027 KLTANVIDG
-1040 SNLNVNSAN
+1040 SELNVNSAN
-1049 IANSVNTN
+1049 IADSVNAN
-1057 WVYAGNITANQISG
+1057 WVYAGAINADNITA
-1071 GTINADVV
+1071 GTLNADRINANTLSWDKLI
-1079 VAGQVYAGNI
+1079 GYAPATKL
-1089 SNILGY
+1089 S
-1095 DDNGKPIYG
+1095 
-1104 DDKIEW
+1104 DDKNPLTELNVGDLTTNTIGCGTTIRI
-1110 SYLGGPASKLSLN
+1110 GGSGSNVTIGGAKIKLN
-1123 STNDLAVNGTLYTG
+1123 TGDGTSVEG
-1137 KIISNDQ
+1137 AWADIIK
-1144 ISGASAS
+1144 GV
-1151 FTNSVN
+1151 T
-1157 ADKII
+1157 
-1162 FTSEGSTTELYQDGL
+1162 STTK
-1177 TYNGKAYS
+1177 T
-1185 WANIAGGT
+1185 
-1193 VKAVFGA
+1193 AVFG

>member
-30 SGEIFSI
+30 SGEIFSV
-37 VDAAKGE
+37 VDVTKGE
-44 YKVRYQDGIW
+44 YKVRYQDGVW

-62 KYKIGDNV
+62 KYKVGDNV

-94 AASNESSQIEESFSP
+94 AASNESNQIEESFSP
-109 DWSAIY
+109 DWSVIY
-115 GQNWSGEMGLI
+115 EQNWSGEMGLI
-126 AYDGVNHKSEITLFA
+126 AYDGTDHKSEITLFA
-141 ANDVTSHSVF
+141 ADDTTSHSVF

-218 TILLTVPKRY
+218 TILLSVPKRY
-228 LTGLRKVVF
+228 LTGLRKIVF

-242 TDYDPVNNS
+242 TDYDPAGNS

-258 RNFKA
+258 RNFKT

-277 LTVATPQGMV
+277 LTVAMPQGMV

-313 CSCLWYAEDPGILIG
+313 CSCLWYTEDPGVLIG

-349 IITISRSECPAAT
+349 TIIVLRSECPAAT

-380 ISLINLTSQY
+380 ISLINLISQY
-390 DLYLDLTSDTILEIK
+390 DLYLDLTFDTILEIK
-405 DKKNDTLTVSGLWYI
+405 DKKNDTLTVSGLWYV
-420 ELPDTTRIAAGDT
+420 ELPDTTRIAAGDI
-433 KSSSIDLTPYLAYP
+433 KSSSLDLTPYLAYP
-447 WIKVYCN
+447 WIKVYCDV
-454 LFDGSTK
+454 FDGSTK
-461 IGVLNWTNYRSNDE
+461 VGVLNWTNYKSNNE

-531 DSDKKPITTEQDFK
+531 DSDKKPITTEQEFK

-616 PINLNS
+616 PIDLNS

-628 KVALRYANGAWGTD
+628 KIALRYADGAWGTD

-650 YCNGELIEQRTD
+650 YCNGELIEQRAD

-694 MENGGTDKYFNGGQH
+694 MENGGTDRYSNGGH
-709 TRPGDTALTPEE
+709 LPHSGNTVLTPEE
-721 MGGFYIKVQVDIR
+721 MGGFYVKVQVDIR
-734 YKTESKTSI
+734 YKTESKISV
-743 YAYYP
+743 YSYYP
-748 IDVCIGAIDLAKV
+748 IDICVGALDLAKV

-784 LAFSYDGVDGKVESL
+784 LVFSYDGVDGNVESL

-829 MENNEVDYLLHS
+829 MENNEADYLLHS

-855 SWDGTTVEINDDG
+855 SWDGTTVEIGDKNG

-881 NTSNQFSGV
+881 NASNQFSGV

-905 YKDGIN
+905 YQDGIN

-919 KATFGGKQQITID
+919 KASFGTKGQITID
-932 GDNAQITGKNSVT
+932 GEHAQITGKNSGADDGQYMT
-945 NNQRFLEINLADPN
+945 INLVNMGD
-959 IKDENGNDTGKAA
+959 GTY
-972 DAIKIGSSISDPNFL
+972 AIQIGDKFL
-987 VDYDGNLKCTN
+987 VDYEGNLVCTGATVTGTITATAGTIGGCSIDN
-998 ANISGTINA
+998 GVLKIAEANISG
-1007 TAGKIGDCNIEDGT
+1007 
-1021 LKIAQA
+1021 
-1027 NISEKLTASVIDG
+1027 KLTANAIDG
-1040 SNLNVNSAN
+1040 SELNVKSAN
-1049 IANSVNTN
+1049 IADSVNAK
-1057 WVYAGNITANQISG
+1057 WVYAG
-1071 GTINADVV
+1071 
-1079 VAGQVYAGNI
+1079 
-1089 SNILGY
+1089 
-1095 DDNGKPIYG
+1095 
-1104 DDKIEW
+1104 
-1110 SYLGGPASKLSLN
+1110 
-1123 STNDLAVNGTLYTG
+1123 
-1137 KIISNDQ
+1137 
-1144 ISGASAS
+1144 
-1151 FTNSVN
+1151 SVN
-1157 ADKII
+1157 ADNINGGTLDFSKLGA
-1162 FTSEGSTTELYQDGL
+1162 EGSNAIKNLTWNMVQYASKNASIDGIGSSANRLAYLYGTDAGFTGDVTCSKTVSANTLALGSWYLGSAGVKTGADGAWTSWSDIIKGATSTTK
-1177 TYNGKAYS
+1177 T
-1185 WANIAGGT
+1185 
-1193 VKAVFGA
+1193 AVFG

>member
-15 EASNQLSQY
+15 EANNQLSQY

-37 VDAAKGE
+37 VDVTKGE
-44 YKVRYQDGIW
+44 YKVRYQDGVW

-62 KYKIGDNV
+62 KYKVGDNV

-94 AASNESSQIEESFSP
+94 AASNESNQIEESFSP
-109 DWSAIY
+109 DWSVIY
-115 GQNWSGEMGLI
+115 EQNWSGEMGLI
-126 AYDGVNHKSEITLFA
+126 AYGGTDHKSEITLFA
-141 ANDVTSHSVF
+141 ANDTTSHSVF

-228 LTGLRKVVF
+228 LTDLRKIVF

-242 TDYDPVNNS
+242 TDYDPAGNS

-258 RNFKA
+258 RNFKT

-287 FTDNYPSLTLQAK
+287 FTDNYPGLTLQAK

-313 CSCLWYAEDPGILIG
+313 CSCLWYTEDPGVLIG
-328 SEQYEKAGGI
+328 SEQYEKTGGV

-349 IITISRSECPAAT
+349 TITVLRSECSAAT

-380 ISLINLTSQY
+380 ISLINLISQY

-405 DKKNDTLTVSGLWYI
+405 DKKNDTLTVSGLWYV

-433 KSSSIDLTPYLAYP
+433 KSSSLDLTPYLAYP
-447 WIKVYCN
+447 WIKVYCDV
-454 LFDGSTK
+454 FDGSTK
-461 IGVLNWTNYRSNDE
+461 VGVLNWTNYKSNDE

-490 FHYDANGDIYDVT
+490 FHYDANGDIYDIT

-531 DSDKKPITTEQDFK
+531 DSNKKPITTEQEFK

-592 EKEISFLKD
+592 EKKISFLKD

-616 PINLNS
+616 PISGVGLKYN
-622 EVKRTD
+622 
-628 KVALRYANGAWGTD
+628 NGWDTASP
-642 QIAFKAFV
+642 IVFKAIV
-650 YCNGELIEQRTD
+650 YCNGEIINSNNDYTISYKWQARNATFEQPQKGNVDTITVKPVDKKGFSAFPRIVDGNQVISVRNDSDGSACTAETIEGCY
-662 KADFNVSYTWQSRN
+662 V
-676 VEIVTAG
+676 
-683 QGIYH
+683 
-688 KVNIKP
+688 
-694 MENGGTDKYFNGGQH
+694 
-709 TRPGDTALTPEE
+709 
-721 MGGFYIKVQVDIR
+721 KVQADVTSG
-734 YKTESKTSI
+734 KSKVSI
-743 YAYYP
+743 YGYYP
-748 IDVCIGAIDLAKV
+748 IDVFVGDILPEKV
-761 SYAAPQYIKY
+761 NYKAPRYIKY
-771 SSSGVNPQYDSEP
+771 TSSGINPQYDSEP
-784 LAFSYDGVDGKVESL
+784 LAFSYDGVDGNVESL
-799 SGFLGIWNNY
+799 SEFLNIWNNY

-855 SWDGTTVEINDDG
+855 SWDGTTVEIDDNG

-881 NTSNQFSGV
+881 NISNQFSGV

-919 KATFGGKQQITID
+919 KASFGTKGQITID
-932 GDNAQITGKNSVT
+932 GENAQITGKNGT
-945 NNQRFLEINLADPN
+945 DGT
-959 IKDENGNDTGKAA
+959 DENAYMTLNLVNSMKKNGKDYSDT
-972 DAIKIGSSISDPNFL
+972 AIEIGTKFK
-987 VDYDGNLKCTN
+987 VDYSGNLQCIGADVSGKVS
-998 ANISGTINA
+998 AGSGTI
-1007 TAGKIGDCNIEDGT
+1007 GGWKINEKSLSSSDNQIILSSILDKAISVGGDKFIVTKDGT
-1021 LKIAQA
+1021 M
-1027 NISEKLTASVIDG
+1027 TATGATV
-1040 SNLNVNSAN
+1040 
-1049 IANSVNTN
+1049 
-1057 WVYAGNITANQISG
+1057 G
-1071 GTINADVV
+1071 GTINA
-1079 VAGQVYAGNI
+1079 
-1089 SNILGY
+1089 S
-1095 DDNGKPIYG
+1095 
-1104 DDKIEW
+1104 
-1110 SYLGGPASKLSLN
+1110 
-1123 STNDLAVNGTLYTG
+1123 
-1137 KIISNDQ
+1137 
-1144 ISGASAS
+1144 
-1151 FTNSVN
+1151 
-1157 ADKII
+1157 
-1162 FTSEGSTTELYQDGL
+1162 
-1177 TYNGKAYS
+1177 
-1185 WANIAGGT
+1185 GGT
-1193 VKAVFGA
+1193 VTGDFTVTGNIILSEHGQIIGGIDGGSNGNWKMTKDTLSNGYTIIENDGDIFLNHKTGRLVLGKKCSIMSGIDSTTTYGSGPMYLRATDVIWLNGTTQTSLAKPVAVFG

>member
-37 VDAAKGE
+37 VDVTKGE
-44 YKVRYQDGIW
+44 YKVRYQDGVW

-94 AASNESSQIEESFSP
+94 ITSNESSQIEESFSP
-109 DWSAIY
+109 DWSVIY
-115 GQNWSGEMGLI
+115 EQNWSGEMGLI
-126 AYDGVNHKSEITLFA
+126 AYDGTDHKSEITLFA
-141 ANDVTSHSVF
+141 ANDTTSHSVF

-242 TDYDPVNNS
+242 TDYDPVGNS

-313 CSCLWYAEDPGILIG
+313 CSCLWYVEDPGILIG
-328 SEQYEKAGGI
+328 SEQYEKVGGV

-349 IITISRSECPAAT
+349 IITISGSECPAAT

-420 ELPDTTRIAAGDT
+420 ELPDTTRIATGDT
-433 KSSSIDLTPYLAYP
+433 KSSSLDLTPYLAYP
-447 WIKVYCN
+447 WIKVYCDV
-454 LFDGSTK
+454 FDGSTK
-461 IGVLNWTNYRSNDE
+461 IGVLNWTNYKSNDE

-531 DSDKKPITTEQDFK
+531 DSDKKPITTEQEFK

-694 MENGGTDKYFNGGQH
+694 MKNGGTDRYSNGGH
-709 TRPGDTALTPEE
+709 YTRSGNTALTPEE
-721 MGGFYIKVQVDIR
+721 MGGFYIKVQVDVK
-734 YKTESKTSI
+734 YKTESKTSV

-748 IDVCIGAIDLAKV
+748 IDVCIGVLDLAKV
-761 SYAAPQYIKY
+761 SYAAAPQYIKY

-855 SWDGTTVEINDDG
+855 SWDGTTVEIDNEG

-881 NTSNQFSGV
+881 NTANQFSGV

-919 KATFGGKQQITID
+919 KASFGTKGQITID
-932 GDNAQITGKNSVT
+932 GERAQITGKSSGT
-945 NNQRFLEINLADPN
+945 DDGQYMTINLVN
-959 IKDENGNDTGKAA
+959 MGNGTY
-972 DAIKIGSSISDPNFL
+972 AIQIGGDKFL
-987 VDYDGNLKCTN
+987 VDYEGNLKCINADVAGTITATAGTIGGCSIDKDGKLQIAE
-998 ANISGTINA
+998 ANISG
-1007 TAGKIGDCNIEDGT
+1007 
-1021 LKIAQA
+1021 
-1027 NISEKLTASVIDG
+1027 KLTANVIDG
-1040 SNLNVNSAN
+1040 SNLKVNSAN
-1049 IANSVNTN
+1049 IADSVSAN
-1057 WVYAGNITANQISG
+1057 WVYAGNINADNISGGTLDAEKVAIKNLTVQGAQIENLTVTNGQINGLNWNKLFYDNVNEKTNSISTPSNPLNVLYANQISVMG
-1071 GTINADVV
+1071 VTSTIQFKD
-1079 VAGQVYAGNI
+1079 
-1089 SNILGY
+1089 SN
-1095 DDNGKPIYG
+1095 DR
-1104 DDKIEW
+1104 
-1110 SYLGGPASKLSLN
+1110 
-1123 STNDLAVNGTLYTG
+1123 
-1137 KIISNDQ
+1137 IISLSPWGVG
-1144 ISGASAS
+1144 ISK
-1151 FTNSVN
+1151 N
-1157 ADKII
+1157 ATSQGGSSWSDII
-1162 FTSEGSTTELYQDGL
+1162 GKTT
-1177 TYNGKAYS
+1177 T
-1185 WANIAGGT
+1185 
-1193 VKAVFGA
+1193 AVFG

>member
-37 VDAAKGE
+37 VDVTKGE
-44 YKVRYQDGIW
+44 YKVRYQDGVW

-94 AASNESSQIEESFSP
+94 TASNESNQVEESFSP
-109 DWSAIY
+109 DWSVIY
-115 GQNWSGEMGLI
+115 EQNWSGEMGLI
-126 AYDGVNHKSEITLFA
+126 AYDGTDHKSEITLFA
-141 ANDVTSHSVF
+141 ADDTTSHSVF

-182 RLTFATSKEDSP
+182 RLIFATSKEDSP
-194 EVTYTLDTSLF
+194 EVAYTLDTSLF

-228 LTGLRKVVF
+228 LTGLRKIVF

-242 TDYDPVNNS
+242 TDYDPAGNS
-251 TQPNIYC
+251 TWPNIYC

-277 LTVATPQGMV
+277 LTIATPQGMV

-313 CSCLWYAEDPGILIG
+313 CSCLWYTEDPGVLIG

-349 IITISRSECPAAT
+349 TITISRSECPAAT

-405 DKKNDTLTVSGLWYI
+405 DKKNNTLTVSGLWYV

-433 KSSSIDLTPYLAYP
+433 KSSSLDLTPYLAYP
-447 WIKVYCN
+447 WIKVYCDV
-454 LFDGSTK
+454 FDGSTK
-461 IGVLNWTNYRSNDE
+461 VSVLNWTNYKSNEE

-490 FHYDANGDIYDVT
+490 FHYDANGDIYDVA

-531 DSDKKPITTEQDFK
+531 DSGKKPITTEQEFK

-578 YVRLTALDGTYVDY
+578 YVQLTALDGTYVDY

-616 PINLNS
+616 PIDLNS

-628 KVALRYANGAWGTD
+628 KVTLQYADGAWGTD

-650 YCNGELIEQRTD
+650 YCNGELIEQRAD
-662 KADFNVSYTWQSRN
+662 KADFNVSYIWQSRN

-683 QGIYH
+683 QDIYH

-694 MENGGTDKYFNGGQH
+694 MENGGTDRYSNGGH
-709 TRPGDTALTPEE
+709 YTRSGDTALTPEE
-721 MGGFYIKVQVDIR
+721 MGGFYIKVQVDVR

-748 IDVCIGAIDLAKV
+748 INVCVGALDLAKV
-761 SYAAPQYIKY
+761 SYAAPQYIRY

-784 LAFSYDGVDGKVESL
+784 LVFSYNGEKGNVESL

-829 MENNEVDYLLHS
+829 MENNQVDYLLHS
-841 VFMYLNPY
+841 IFMYLNPY

-855 SWDGTTVEINDDG
+855 SWDGTTVEIDNDG

-881 NTSNQFSGV
+881 NTANQFSGV
-890 VMGKDSTQDKTGLYG
+890 VMGRDSTQDKTGLYG

-911 TFALTEDG
+911 TFALREDG
-919 KATFGGKQQITID
+919 KASFGTKGQITID
-932 GDNAQITGKNSVT
+932 GEHAQITGKNSGADDGQYMT
-945 NNQRFLEINLADPN
+945 INLVN
-959 IKDENGNDTGKAA
+959 MGNGTY
-972 DAIKIGSSISDPNFL
+972 AIQIGDKFL
-987 VDYDGNLKCTN
+987 VDYEGNLKCINADVAGTITAIAGTIGGCSIVDGKLQIAE
-998 ANISGTINA
+998 ANISG
-1007 TAGKIGDCNIEDGT
+1007 
-1021 LKIAQA
+1021 
-1027 NISEKLTASVIDG
+1027 KLTANVIDG
-1040 SNLNVNSAN
+1040 SELNVNSAN
-1049 IANSVNTN
+1049 IADSVNAN
-1057 WVYAGNITANQISG
+1057 WVYAGNINADNISG
-1071 GTINADVV
+1071 GTLDFSKLGAEGSNAIKNLTWNMVQYASKSASIDGIGSSTNRLAYLYGTEAGFTGDVTCSKTLS
-1079 VAGQVYAGNI
+1079 ANTLRFDG
-1089 SNILGY
+1089 
-1095 DDNGKPIYG
+1095 
-1104 DDKIEW
+1104 W
-1110 SYLGGPASKLSLN
+1110 YLGSAG
-1123 STNDLAVNGTLYTG
+1123 VREGTTG
-1137 KIISNDQ
+1137 AWVSWSDII
-1144 ISGASAS
+1144 
-1151 FTNSVN
+1151 
-1157 ADKII
+1157 K
-1162 FTSEGSTTELYQDGL
+1162 GSTASTK
-1177 TYNGKAYS
+1177 T
-1185 WANIAGGT
+1185 
-1193 VKAVFGA
+1193 AVFG

>member
-94 AASNESSQIEESFSP
+94 AASNESNQIEESFSP
-109 DWSAIY
+109 DWSVVY
-115 GQNWSGEMGLI
+115 EQNWSGEMGLI
-126 AYDGVNHKSEITLFA
+126 AYDGTDHKSEITLFA

-228 LTGLRKVVF
+228 LTGLRKIVF

-242 TDYDPVNNS
+242 TDYDPADNS

-277 LTVATPQGMV
+277 LTVAMPQGMV
-287 FTDNYPSLTLQAK
+287 FTDNYSSLTLQAK

-313 CSCLWYAEDPGILIG
+313 CSCLWYVEDPGILIG

-349 IITISRSECPAAT
+349 TVTISRSECPAAT

-380 ISLINLTSQY
+380 ISLINLTSHY
-390 DLYLDLTSDTILEIK
+390 GLYLDLTSDTILEIK
-405 DKKNDTLTVSGLWYI
+405 DKKNDALTVSGLWYI
-420 ELPDTTRIAAGDT
+420 ELPDTTRIAAGNT
-433 KSSSIDLTPYLAYP
+433 KSSSLDLAPYLAYP
-447 WIKVYCN
+447 WIKVYCDV
-454 LFDGSTK
+454 FDGSTK

-475 DELPNFILQYSGDDV
+475 DELPNFILQYSGDDI

-531 DSDKKPITTEQDFK
+531 DSDKKPITTEQEFK

-628 KVALRYANGAWGTD
+628 KVALRYANGTWGTD

-650 YCNGELIEQRTD
+650 YCNGELIEQRAD
-662 KADFNVSYTWQSRN
+662 KADFNISYTWQTRN

-683 QGIYH
+683 QNIYH
-688 KVNIKP
+688 KISIRAMP
-694 MENGGTDKYFNGGQH
+694 NGGTDKYSSSGKY
-709 TRPGDTALTPEE
+709 TRAGSTPLTPEA
-721 MGGFYIKVQVDIR
+721 MGGFYAKVQVDIR
-734 YKTESKTSI
+734 YKTESKTSV

-748 IDVCIGAIDLAKV
+748 IDVCVGGLNLAAV
-761 SYAAPQYIKY
+761 TYQAPQYIKY
-771 SSSGVNPQYDSEP
+771 SSSGVNPQYDSSP
-784 LAFSYDGVDGKVESL
+784 LAFSYNGTKGTIESL
-799 SGFLGIWNNY
+799 SGFLGVWNNY

-829 MENNEVDYLLHS
+829 VNKNIYLLHS

-855 SWDGTTVEINDDG
+855 SWDGTAVEVDNAG

-890 VMGKDSTQDKTGLYG
+890 VMGKDSIQDKTGLYG
-905 YKDGIN
+905 YKNGIN

-919 KATFGGKQQITID
+919 KASFGTKGQITID
-932 GDNAQITGKNSVT
+932 GENAQITGKNNGADDGQYMT
-945 NNQRFLEINLADPN
+945 INLVN
-959 IKDENGNDTGKAA
+959 MGNGTY
-972 DAIKIGSSISDPNFL
+972 AIQIGDKFL
-987 VDYDGNLKCTN
+987 VDYEGNLKCINANMAGTITATAGTIGGCSIVDGKLQIAE
-998 ANISGTINA
+998 ANISG
-1007 TAGKIGDCNIEDGT
+1007 
-1021 LKIAQA
+1021 
-1027 NISEKLTASVIDG
+1027 KLTANVIDG
-1040 SNLNVNSAN
+1040 SELNVNSAN
-1049 IANSVNTN
+1049 IADSVNAN
-1057 WVYAGNITANQISG
+1057 WVYAGAVNADNITA
-1071 GTINADVV
+1071 GTLNADRINANTLSWDKLIGYIPQGRLCSQDSVIDQLYAKWASITDLSVV
-1079 VAGQVYAGNI
+1079 NPSVTGT
-1089 SNILGY
+1089 
-1095 DDNGKPIYG
+1095 
-1104 DDKIEW
+1104 
-1110 SYLGGPASKLSLN
+1110 LSLY
-1123 STNDLAVNGTLYTG
+1123 STASTSPLSARLSGAGVVLNGTTYSWSDIVNGAT
-1137 KIISNDQ
+1137 
-1144 ISGASAS
+1144 
-1151 FTNSVN
+1151 
-1157 ADKII
+1157 
-1162 FTSEGSTTELYQDGL
+1162 STTK
-1177 TYNGKAYS
+1177 T
-1185 WANIAGGT
+1185 
-1193 VKAVFGA
+1193 AVFG

>member
-94 AASNESSQIEESFSP
+94 AASNESNQIEESFSP
-109 DWSAIY
+109 DWSVIY

-126 AYDGVNHKSEITLFA
+126 AYDGTDHKSEITLFA
-141 ANDVTSHSVF
+141 ANDITSHSVF

-228 LTGLRKVVF
+228 LTGLRKIVF

-242 TDYDPVNNS
+242 TDYDPVGNS

-313 CSCLWYAEDPGILIG
+313 CSCLWYIEDPGILIG

-349 IITISRSECPAAT
+349 IITILCSECPAAT

-380 ISLINLTSQY
+380 ISLINLTSQH

-405 DKKNDTLTVSGLWYI
+405 DKKNDTFTVSGLWYI
-420 ELPDTTRIAAGDT
+420 ELPDTTRIAVGDT
-433 KSSSIDLTPYLAYP
+433 KSSSLDLTPYLAYP
-447 WIKVYCN
+447 WIKVYCDA
-454 LFDGSTK
+454 FYGSTK

-475 DELPNFILQYSGDDV
+475 DELPNFILQYSGDDI

-531 DSDKKPITTEQDFK
+531 DSDKKPITTEQEFK

-592 EKEISFLKD
+592 EKKINFLKD

-616 PINLNS
+616 PISGVGLKYN
-622 EVKRTD
+622 
-628 KVALRYANGAWGTD
+628 NGWDTASPIT
-642 QIAFKAFV
+642 FKTTV
-650 YCNGELIEQRTD
+650 YCNGEIINSSSDYTINYKWQARNATFEQPQSGNVDTIVVKPVSIKGFSTFPRIVDGNQVVNVRNDSGDPVCTAETIEGCY
-662 KADFNVSYTWQSRN
+662 V
-676 VEIVTAG
+676 
-683 QGIYH
+683 
-688 KVNIKP
+688 
-694 MENGGTDKYFNGGQH
+694 
-709 TRPGDTALTPEE
+709 
-721 MGGFYIKVQVDIR
+721 KVQADITR
-734 YKTESKTSI
+734 GKSKTSV
-743 YAYYP
+743 YGYYP
-748 IDVCIGAIDLAKV
+748 IDVFVGSLLPEKV
-761 SYAAPQYIKY
+761 SYKAPQYIKY
-771 SSSGVNPQYDSEP
+771 TSSGINPQYDSSP
-784 LAFSYDGVDGKVESL
+784 LSFIYNGEDKTNNIAVATNNDNL
-799 SGFLGIWNNY
+799 IIWNNY
-809 LTPASHYTGEN
+809 IMPASHYTGEN

-829 MENNEVDYLLHS
+829 VDNNNYLLHS
-841 VFMYLNPY
+841 IFMYLNPY

-855 SWDGTTVEINDDG
+855 SWDGTTIEIDDKG

-881 NTSNQFSGV
+881 NTLNQFSGV
-890 VMGKDSTQDKTGLYG
+890 VMGKDSSQGKTGLYG
-905 YKDGIN
+905 YKNGIN
-911 TFALTEDG
+911 AFALTEDG
-919 KATFGGKQQITID
+919 KASFGTKGQITID
-932 GDNAQITGKNSVT
+932 GENAQIAGKNGT
-945 NNQRFLEINLADPN
+945 DDT
-959 IKDENGNDTGKAA
+959 DENAYMTLNLVNSMAKSGEDYS
-972 DAIKIGSSISDPNFL
+972 DIAIQIGSKFK
-987 VDYDGNLKCTN
+987 VDYSGNLQCTG
-998 ANISGTINA
+998 ADVKGKVSADSGTIGGWQINRDSLSNKEESIVLSSSKDNA
-1007 TAGKIGDCNIEDGT
+1007 ISIGRNQFFVTKTGEMTAKGASVQGEINASSGTIEGSLTVNGNIILSERGQIIGGADGGSNGNWKMTKNTLSNGNTRIESDGDIFLNHTNGRLVLGNCCSIMSGIDQNQKYGSGPIYLRATDVIWLNGDSDGT
-1021 LKIAQA
+1021 
-1027 NISEKLTASVIDG
+1027 
-1040 SNLNVNSAN
+1040 
-1049 IANSVNTN
+1049 
-1057 WVYAGNITANQISG
+1057 
-1071 GTINADVV
+1071 GTSLA
-1079 VAGQVYAGNI
+1079 
-1089 SNILGY
+1089 
-1095 DDNGKPIYG
+1095 KP
-1104 DDKIEW
+1104 
-1110 SYLGGPASKLSLN
+1110 
-1123 STNDLAVNGTLYTG
+1123 V
-1137 KIISNDQ
+1137 
-1144 ISGASAS
+1144 
-1151 FTNSVN
+1151 
-1157 ADKII
+1157 
-1162 FTSEGSTTELYQDGL
+1162 
-1177 TYNGKAYS
+1177 
-1185 WANIAGGT
+1185 
-1193 VKAVFGA
+1193 AVFGE

>member
-37 VDAAKGE
+37 VDVTKGE
-44 YKVRYQDGIW
+44 YKVRYQDGVW

-94 AASNESSQIEESFSP
+94 AASNESNQIEESFSP
-109 DWSAIY
+109 DWSVIY
-115 GQNWSGEMGLI
+115 EQNWSGEMGLI
-126 AYDGVNHKSEITLFA
+126 AYDGIDHKSEITLFA
-141 ANDVTSHSVF
+141 ADDTTSHSVF

-182 RLTFATSKEDSP
+182 RLIFATSKEDSP

-228 LTGLRKVVF
+228 LTGLRKIVF

-242 TDYDPVNNS
+242 ADYDPAGNS

-287 FTDNYPSLTLQAK
+287 FTDNYPVLTLQAK

-313 CSCLWYAEDPGILIG
+313 CSCLWYIEDPGVLIG
-328 SEQYEKAGGI
+328 SEQYEKAGGV

-349 IITISRSECPAAT
+349 TITVLRSECPAAT

-380 ISLINLTSQY
+380 IFLINLTSQY

-405 DKKNDTLTVSGLWYI
+405 DKKNDTLTVSGLWYV

-433 KSSSIDLTPYLAYP
+433 KSSSLDLTPYLAYP
-447 WIKVYCN
+447 WIKVYCDV
-454 LFDGSTK
+454 FDGSTK
-461 IGVLNWTNYRSNDE
+461 IGVLNWTNYKSNEE

-490 FHYDANGDIYDVT
+490 FHYDANGDIYDIT

-531 DSDKKPITTEQDFK
+531 DSNKKPIITEQEFK
-545 DSMMRSVWVDAGD
+545 DSMMRSVWVNAGD

-592 EKEISFLKD
+592 EKEINFLKD

-616 PINLNS
+616 PTSGIGLKYN
-622 EVKRTD
+622 
-628 KVALRYANGAWGTD
+628 NGWDTTSPVV
-642 QIAFKAFV
+642 FKATV
-650 YCNGELIEQRTD
+650 YCNGEIINSNNDYTISYKWQARNATFEQPQKGNVDTITVKPVDKKGFSAFPRTVDGNQVISIRNDSDGSACTAETIEGCY
-662 KADFNVSYTWQSRN
+662 V
-676 VEIVTAG
+676 
-683 QGIYH
+683 
-688 KVNIKP
+688 
-694 MENGGTDKYFNGGQH
+694 
-709 TRPGDTALTPEE
+709 
-721 MGGFYIKVQVDIR
+721 KVQADVTSG
-734 YKTESKTSI
+734 KSKVSI
-743 YAYYP
+743 YGYYP
-748 IDVCIGAIDLAKV
+748 IDVFVGDMLPKKV
-761 SYAAPQYIKY
+761 NYKAPRYIKY
-771 SSSGVNPQYDSEP
+771 TSSGINPQYDSEP
-784 LAFSYDGVDGKVESL
+784 LAFSYDGVDGNVESL
-799 SGFLGIWNNY
+799 SEFLNIWNNY

-855 SWDGTTVEINDDG
+855 SWDGTAVEIDDKG

-881 NTSNQFSGV
+881 NTANQFSGV

-919 KATFGGKQQITID
+919 KASFGTKGQITID
-932 GDNAQITGKNSVT
+932 GENAQITGKNGT
-945 NNQRFLEINLADPN
+945 DGT
-959 IKDENGNDTGKAA
+959 DENAYMTLNLVNSMKKNGEDYSDT
-972 DAIKIGSSISDPNFL
+972 AIEIGTKFK
-987 VDYDGNLKCTN
+987 VDYSGNLQCIG
-998 ANISGTINA
+998 ANVSGKVSAESGTIGGWEINKKSLSSSDNQIILSSILDKA
-1007 TAGKIGDCNIEDGT
+1007 ISVGGDKFIVTKDGT
-1021 LKIAQA
+1021 M
-1027 NISEKLTASVIDG
+1027 TATGATV
-1040 SNLNVNSAN
+1040 
-1049 IANSVNTN
+1049 
-1057 WVYAGNITANQISG
+1057 G
-1071 GTINADVV
+1071 GTINASEGTVTGDLTVT
-1079 VAGQVYAGNI
+1079 GNI
-1089 SNILGY
+1089 ILSEDGQIIGGQKAQENGYWKMTKNILSNGY
-1095 DDNGKPIYG
+1095 TSINNNGDIFLTQSQSRL
-1104 DDKIEW
+1104 I
-1110 SYLGGPASKLSLN
+1110 LGN
-1123 STNDLAVNGTLYTG
+1123 T
-1137 KIISNDQ
+1137 Q
-1144 ISGASAS
+1144 C
-1151 FTNSVN
+1151 SVMSSIDRN
-1157 ADKII
+1157 
-1162 FTSEGSTTELYQDGL
+1162 T
-1177 TYNGKAYS
+1177 TYNPGNMYLR
-1185 WANIAGGT
+1185 ANNIFWINGNDIDNPISI
-1193 VKAVFGA
+1193 VKPVAVFG

>member
-70 LVKIPLGDFSK
+70 LVKIPLGNFSK

-94 AASNESSQIEESFSP
+94 AARNESNQIEESFSP
-109 DWSAIY
+109 DWSVIY
-115 GQNWSGEMGLI
+115 EQNWSGEMGLI
-126 AYDGVNHKSEITLFA
+126 AYDGTDHKSEITLFA
-141 ANDVTSHSVF
+141 ADNTTSHSVF

-166 FMTTFVD
+166 FMTTFIN

-242 TDYDPVNNS
+242 TDYDPVSNS

-313 CSCLWYAEDPGILIG
+313 CSCLWYIEDPGVLIG

-405 DKKNDTLTVSGLWYI
+405 DKKNNTLTVSGLWYI
-420 ELPDTTRIAAGDT
+420 ELPDTTRIAAGGT
-433 KSSSIDLTPYLAYP
+433 KSSSLDLTPYLAYP
-447 WIKVYCN
+447 WIKVYCDV
-454 LFDGSTK
+454 FDGSTK

-531 DSDKKPITTEQDFK
+531 DSDKKPITTEQEFK

-616 PINLNS
+616 PIDLNS

-628 KVALRYANGAWGTD
+628 KVALQYANGTWGTD

-650 YCNGELIEQRTD
+650 YCNGELIEQRLD
-662 KADFNVSYTWQSRN
+662 KADFNISYTWQTRN

-694 MENGGTDKYFNGGQH
+694 MKNGGTDRYSNGGH
-709 TRPGDTALTPEE
+709 YTRSGNTALTPEE
-721 MGGFYIKVQVDIR
+721 MGGFYIKVQVDVR
-734 YKTESKTSI
+734 YKTESKTSV

-748 IDVCIGAIDLAKV
+748 INVCVGALDLAKV

-784 LAFSYDGVDGKVESL
+784 LAFSYNGTKGKVESL
-799 SGFLGIWNNY
+799 SGFLGVWNNY

-829 MENNEVDYLLHS
+829 VNENTYLLHS

-855 SWDGTTVEINDDG
+855 SWDGTTVEIDNAG

-890 VMGKDSTQDKTGLYG
+890 VMGKDSVQDKTGLYG

-919 KATFGGKQQITID
+919 KASFGTKGQITID
-932 GDNAQITGKNSVT
+932 GENAQITGKNSGADNGQYMT
-945 NNQRFLEINLADPN
+945 INLVN
-959 IKDENGNDTGKAA
+959 MGNGTY
-972 DAIKIGSSISDPNFL
+972 AIQIGDKFL
-987 VDYDGNLKCTN
+987 VDYEGNLKCINANVAGTITATAGTIGGCSIVDGKLQIAE
-998 ANISGTINA
+998 ANISG
-1007 TAGKIGDCNIEDGT
+1007 
-1021 LKIAQA
+1021 
-1027 NISEKLTASVIDG
+1027 KLTANVIDG
-1040 SNLNVNSAN
+1040 SNLNVKSAN
-1049 IANSVNTN
+1049 IADSVNAN
-1057 WVYAGNITANQISG
+1057 WVYAGNINADNISG
-1071 GTINADVV
+1071 GTLDFSKLGAEGSNAIKNLTWNMVQYASKSASVDGIGSNTNRLAYLYGTEAGFTGDVTCSKTV
-1079 VAGQVYAGNI
+1079 SANTLALGSWYLGSAGVKAGVAGTWT
-1089 SNILGY
+1089 SW
-1095 DDNGKPIYG
+1095 DD
-1104 DDKIEW
+1104 
-1110 SYLGGPASKLSLN
+1110 
-1123 STNDLAVNGTLYTG
+1123 
-1137 KIISNDQ
+1137 IIK
-1144 ISGASAS
+1144 GA
-1151 FTNSVN
+1151 T
-1157 ADKII
+1157 
-1162 FTSEGSTTELYQDGL
+1162 STTK
-1177 TYNGKAYS
+1177 T
-1185 WANIAGGT
+1185 
-1193 VKAVFGA
+1193 AVFG

>member
-37 VDAAKGE
+37 VDVTKGE
-44 YKVRYQDGIW
+44 YKVRYQDGVW

-62 KYKIGDNV
+62 KYKVGDNV

-94 AASNESSQIEESFSP
+94 AASNESNQVEESFSP
-109 DWSAIY
+109 DWSVIY
-115 GQNWSGEMGLI
+115 EQNWAGEMGLI
-126 AYDGVNHKSEITLFA
+126 AYDGADHKSEITLFA
-141 ANDVTSHSVF
+141 ADDTTSHSVF

-160 FRISAE
+160 CRISAE

-182 RLTFATSKEDSP
+182 RLTFATSKEDSS

-228 LTGLRKVVF
+228 LTGLRKIVF

-242 TDYDPVNNS
+242 TGYDPVGNS

-277 LTVATPQGMV
+277 LAVITPQGMV
-287 FTDNYPSLTLQAK
+287 FTDNYPSLTLQVK

-313 CSCLWYAEDPGILIG
+313 CSCLWYTEDPGILIG

-349 IITISRSECPAAT
+349 TITILRSECPAAT

-380 ISLINLTSQY
+380 ISLINLISQY

-405 DKKNDTLTVSGLWYI
+405 DKKNDVLTVSGLWYI

-433 KSSSIDLTPYLAYP
+433 KSSSLDLAPYLAYP
-447 WIKVYCN
+447 WIKVYCDV
-454 LFDGSTK
+454 FDGSTK
-461 IGVLNWTNYRSNDE
+461 VGVLNWTNYKSNEE
-475 DELPNFILQYSGDDV
+475 DELPNFILQYSGDDI

-516 ATSQADSLTFTMRWL
+516 ATSQADSLTFTIRWL
-531 DSDKKPITTEQDFK
+531 DSNKKPITTEQEFK

-569 YEMLNNNTV
+569 YEMLNNNTI

-616 PINLNS
+616 PIDLNS

-628 KVALRYANGAWGTD
+628 KVALQYANEEWGTD

-650 YCNGELIEQRTD
+650 YCNGELIEQRAD
-662 KADFNVSYTWQSRN
+662 KADFNISYTWQTRN

-683 QGIYH
+683 QDIYH
-688 KVNIKP
+688 KISVKAMP
-694 MENGGTDKYFNGGQH
+694 NGGTDKYSSGGKY
-709 TRPGDTALTPEE
+709 TRTGDTPLTPEA
-721 MGGFYIKVQVDIR
+721 MGGFYAKVQVDIR
-734 YKTESKTSI
+734 YKTESRISV

-748 IDVCIGAIDLAKV
+748 IDVCVGGLDLAAV
-761 SYAAPQYIKY
+761 TYQAPQYIKY
-771 SSSGVNPQYDSEP
+771 TSSGVNPQYDSLP
-784 LAFSYDGVDGKVESL
+784 LAFSYNGADGTIESL
-799 SGFLGIWNNY
+799 SSGFLGIWNKY

-829 MENNEVDYLLHS
+829 VDENIYLLHS
-841 VFMYLNPY
+841 IFMYLNPY

-855 SWDGTTVEINDDG
+855 SWDGTVVEIDNEG

-881 NTSNQFSGV
+881 NTANQFSGV

-911 TFALTEDG
+911 TFALREDG
-919 KATFGGKQQITID
+919 KASFGTKGQITID
-932 GDNAQITGKNSVT
+932 GEKAQITGKNSGADDGQYMT
-945 NNQRFLEINLADPN
+945 INLVN
-959 IKDENGNDTGKAA
+959 MGNGTY
-972 DAIKIGSSISDPNFL
+972 AIQIGDKFL
-987 VDYDGNLKCTN
+987 VDYDGNLKCINANVAGTITATAGTIGGCN
-998 ANISGTINA
+998 IVDGKLQIAEANISG
-1007 TAGKIGDCNIEDGT
+1007 
-1021 LKIAQA
+1021 
-1027 NISEKLTASVIDG
+1027 KLTANVIDG
-1040 SNLNVNSAN
+1040 SELNVKSAN
-1049 IANSVNTN
+1049 IADSVNAN
-1057 WVYAGNITANQISG
+1057 WVYAGNINADNISG
-1071 GTINADVV
+1071 GTLDFSKLGAEGSNAIKNLTWNMVQYTSKNASIDGIGSSTNRLAYLYGTEAGFTGDVTCSKTLS
-1079 VAGQVYAGNI
+1079 ANTLRFDG
-1089 SNILGY
+1089 
-1095 DDNGKPIYG
+1095 
-1104 DDKIEW
+1104 W
-1110 SYLGGPASKLSLN
+1110 YLGSAG
-1123 STNDLAVNGTLYTG
+1123 VREGVTG
-1137 KIISNDQ
+1137 AWVSWSDII
-1144 ISGASAS
+1144 
-1151 FTNSVN
+1151 
-1157 ADKII
+1157 K
-1162 FTSEGSTTELYQDGL
+1162 GSTTE
-1177 TYNGKAYS
+1177 TK
-1185 WANIAGGT
+1185 T
-1193 VKAVFGA
+1193 AVFG